1 MRATSSVI
9 VGRDAEIEL
18 LDEALESARRGAGRA
33 VFLVGEAGIGKSRLA
48 GECALRAYDRDM
60 PVLRGRA
67 TSTGLVVPFRP
78 LVEALSSRFRAAGA
92 PDDPELDPYRPAL
105 AGLVPEW
112 RAAATAP
119 GYAISLVELAE
130 ALLRLLAVLG
140 RERGCVILLE
150 DLHDSDTETI
160 AVVEYV
166 ADNVAD
172 LPVLLVGTLR
182 PDPGP
187 ALDLALAAELRNTA
201 SVAELGPLDETAVRN
216 MVDACLDAAPGE
228 VPPAAHRHLSQRAG
242 GNPYL
247 VEVLLADLLD
257 MGRLSRA
264 DDGWLL
270 ADHGEAT
277 VPTGAVRSWA
287 RRLARLDEPV
297 RELLLIAAT
306 LGGRFS
312 VGALRVVTGLDD
324 RALFAHL
331 RSASEAGIIAPDGA
345 AHDHYTFR
353 HVLTADALRASLPPA
368 EQAALARRAAQAI
381 EESAVPPLSCD
392 RPGELSGEQRQLV
405 ATLRLAAGDKVAAS
419 RQFAQVGRQMLD
431 AGASGSAAVLLERAR
446 GLAADGERD
455 EVTVQLAI
463 AQAES
468 GRTDV
473 ASALLD
479 DLAPVPVGSPAA
491 EERAQAHTQV
501 AWVATMA
508 ERQQEARRRIRAA
521 RALLGAEPRPEQEA
535 ALVVVEGHL
544 ALLPEQDGQ
553 EGVGSGPRPA
563 DRDGEGDP
571 GSPAGRGGE
580 GDGRGSAGRGGRE
593 RLKEAERSARSAAL
607 TAEQRGRPV
616 VACQAWQL
624 LALLSR
630 QRGFD
635 EADACL
641 VRMLEVAEKHRL
653 AVSRAE
659 ALVRLGTNAFMRT
672 GEATQL
678 ETARAAAHE
687 LGSLTV
693 LQTVDGLLAM
703 QSVLAGRWDRAREIV
718 DRSVEASARLQNLSA
733 HRYLLLVDATLA
745 AHQGRGRE
753 QERALVRFRRAGGEE
768 SMLVPLQRGLCQA
781 VGALMAEDRRRAAA
795 ELDAALAWEREHPSF
810 FYLSGRYGL
819 RPLLRILD
827 GDRTGGKAGGDGEA
841 GGGGGTRGGGGAHG
855 GGGGGREA
863 YREALASP
871 GGQLAWNRMFLG
883 MADAVLRG
891 RDGDSDGARR
901 AVEEAGRAAT
911 VFPQAWHL
919 ALRLVAEAAL
929 ADSWG
934 EPVAWLR
941 TAEEYFHE
949 AGVQPV
955 AGACRALLR
964 QAGVSVPQRRG
975 GRERI
980 PAELRTAGVT
990 PREYEVFV
998 LLMERP
1004 GNLQIAQRLCISPRT
1019 VEKHMASL
1027 MAKTGCVDRSALC
1040 ALSAERAEDGGP
1052 AGPAGLAG
1060 PAGIASRRPSA

>member
-9 VGRDAEIEL
+9 VGRKAEIGL
-18 LDEALESARRGAGRA
+18 LGDALGSVRRGAGRA

-48 GECALRAYDRDM
+48 GECALRAYDLDM

-78 LVEALSSRFRAAGA
+78 LIEALSSRFRAAGA
-92 PDDPELDPYRPAL
+92 PDDPELLPYRPAL
-105 AGLVPEW
+105 AALIPEW
-112 RAAATAP
+112 RSGAVAP
-119 GYAISLVELAE
+119 GYAISLVEMAE

-140 RERGCVILLE
+140 RERGCAVLLE

-201 SVAELGPLDETAVRN
+201 ELRELGPLDDAAVRD
-216 MVDACLDAAPGE
+216 MVDACLDAGPGQ
-228 VPPAAHRHLSQRAG
+228 VPPAAYRTLAERAG

-247 VEVLLADLLD
+247 LEVLLADLLD
-257 MGRLSRA
+257 TGRLSRT
-264 DDGWLL
+264 DGRWQL
-270 ADHGEAT
+270 ADQGEAT

-287 RRLARLDEPV
+287 RRLDRLDEPV
-297 RELLLIAAT
+297 RDLLLIAAT

-312 VGALRVVTGLDD
+312 VGVLRAVTGLDD

-345 AHDHYTFR
+345 AHDDYTFR

-368 EQAALARRAAQAI
+368 EQAALARRAASAI
-381 EESAVPPLSCD
+381 EESVGP
-392 RPGELSGEQRQLV
+392 LSGEERQLV
-405 ATLRLAAGDKVAAS
+405 ATLWLAAGDKATAS

-446 GLAADGERD
+446 GLAADEERD
-455 EVTVQLAI
+455 EVAVQLAV

-468 GRTDV
+468 GRLDE

-479 DLAPVPVGSPAA
+479 DLPPVVAGSPLA
-491 EERAQAHTQV
+491 EDRAQAHTQV
-501 AWVATMA
+501 AWVAAMA
-508 ERQQEARRRIRAA
+508 ERQEEARRRIRAA
-521 RALLGAEPRPEQEA
+521 RVLFGGSPHPEQEA

-544 ALLPEQDGQ
+544 ALLPERG
-553 EGVGSGPRPA
+553 GR
-563 DRDGEGDP
+563 GDEE
-571 GSPAGRGGE
+571 GGE
-580 GDGRGSAGRGGRE
+580 GRSGRE
-593 RLKEAERSARSAAL
+593 RLELAERSARRAAL

-616 VACQAWQL
+616 VACRAWQL

-630 QRGFD
+630 ERGFD

-653 AVSRAE
+653 TVCRAE

-687 LGSLTV
+687 LGSLAL
-693 LQTVDGLLAM
+693 LQTVDGSLAM
-703 QSVLAGRWDRAREIV
+703 QSVLAGRWDRAGEIV
-718 DRSVEASARLQNLSA
+718 ERSVEASARLQNLSA
-733 HRYLLLVDATLA
+733 HRYLLLVDAMLA
-745 AHQGRGRE
+745 AHQGRARE
-753 QERALVRFRRAGGEE
+753 QDRALARFRRAGGEE

-781 VGALMAEDRRRAAA
+781 VGALMAEDRKRAQA
-795 ELDAALAWEREHPSF
+795 ELDAAVAWEREHPSF

-827 GDRTGGKAGGDGEA
+827 GDRDDAGAD
-841 GGGGGTRGGGGAHG
+841 
-855 GGGGGREA
+855 GGREA
-863 YREALASP
+863 LQEALASP

-891 RDGDSDGARR
+891 RDGDPDGARR
-901 AVEEAGRAAT
+901 AVEEAGRAAP

-929 ADSWG
+929 DDSWG

-949 AGVQPV
+949 AGVPPV
-955 AGACRALLR
+955 AGACRAVLR
-964 QAGVSVPQRRG
+964 RAGISVRQRRG

-990 PREYEVFV
+990 PREYEVFA
-998 LLMERP
+998 LLGERP
-1004 GNLQIAQRLCISPRT
+1004 GNQQIAQRLCISPRT

-1027 MAKTGCVDRSALC
+1027 MTKTGCVDRSALC
-1040 ALSAERAEDGGP
+1040 ALSAERADEQGP
-1052 AGPAGLAG
+1052 PGAGARGWQA
-1060 PAGIASRRPSA
+1060 

>member
-1 MRATSSVI
+1 MRAMSSVI
-9 VGRDAEIEL
+9 VGRDAEL
-18 LDEALESARRGAGRA
+18 GVLDEALESVRRGAGRA

-92 PDDPELDPYRPAL
+92 PNDPELDPYRPAL

-112 RAAATAP
+112 RAGTVAP

-201 SVAELGPLDETAVRN
+201 SVRELGPLGEAAVRD
-216 MVDACLDAAPGE
+216 MVDACLNAGPGE
-228 VPPAAHRHLSQRAG
+228 VPPAAHRHLTRRAG

-257 MGRLSRA
+257 TGRLSSA
-264 DDGWLL
+264 DGGWQL
-270 ADHGEAT
+270 ADHGEAS

-287 RRLARLDEPV
+287 RRLDRLDEPV
-297 RELLLIAAT
+297 RELLLLAAT

-312 VGALRVVTGLDD
+312 VGALRAVTGLDD

-368 EQAALARRAAQAI
+368 EQAALARRAAAAI
-381 EESAVPPLSCD
+381 EAAY
-392 RPGELSGEQRQLV
+392 GELSGEQRQLV
-405 ATLRLAAGDKVAAS
+405 ATLRLAAGDKVTAS

-446 GLAADGERD
+446 GLAADEERD
-455 EVTVQLAI
+455 EVTVRLAI
-463 AQAES
+463 ARAES
-468 GRTDV
+468 GRLD
-473 ASALLD
+473 AAAELLD
-479 DLAPVPVGSPAA
+479 DLPPAPAGTPAA
-491 EERAQAHTQV
+491 EDRAEAHTQV

-508 ERQQEARRRIRAA
+508 EQREEARRRIRAA
-521 RALLGAEPRPEQEA
+521 RALLGVAPRPEQEA

-544 ALLPEQDGQ
+544 ALLPEQ
-553 EGVGSGPRPA
+553 
-563 DRDGEGDP
+563 GD
-571 GSPAGRGGE
+571 
-580 GDGRGSAGRGGRE
+580 GDGRQ
-593 RLKEAERSARSAAL
+593 RLKEAERSARRAAL
-607 TAEQRGRPV
+607 TAEERGRPV

-630 QRGFD
+630 ERGFD

-641 VRMLEVAEKHRL
+641 ARMLAVAEKHRL

-687 LGSLTV
+687 LGSLAL

-703 QSVLAGRWDRAREIV
+703 QSVLGGRWDRAREIV
-718 DRSVEASARLQNLSA
+718 ERSVEASARLQNLSA

-745 AHQGRGRE
+745 AHQGRARE
-753 QERALVRFRRAGGEE
+753 QERALARFRRAGGEE

-781 VGALMAEDRRRAAA
+781 VGALMAEDRVRAAA
-795 ELDAALAWEREHPSF
+795 ELDAALAWERRHPSF

-827 GDRTGGKAGGDGEA
+827 KGPAD
-841 GGGGGTRGGGGAHG
+841 H
-855 GGGGGREA
+855 GREA
-863 YREALASP
+863 YQEALASP

-891 RDGDSDGARR
+891 RAGDADGARR
-901 AVEEAGRAAT
+901 AVAQAGRAAA

-919 ALRLVAEAAL
+919 ALRLIAEAAL
-929 ADSWG
+929 DDSWG
-934 EPVAWLR
+934 EPVLWLR

-964 QAGVSVPQRRG
+964 KAGVSVPQRRG

-980 PAELRTAGVT
+980 PAELRAAGVT

-998 LLMERP
+998 LLAERP
-1004 GNLQIAQRLCISPRT
+1004 GNQQIARRLSISPRT

-1027 MAKTGCVDRSALC
+1027 MAKTGSADRAALC
-1040 ALSAERAEDGGP
+1040 ALSAERAQE
-1052 AGPAGLAG
+1052 
-1060 PAGIASRRPSA
+1060 

>member
-9 VGRDAEIEL
+9 VGRDAEIRL
-18 LDEALESARRGAGRA
+18 LDEALQSVGRGAGRA

-92 PDDPELDPYRPAL
+92 PDDPELQPYRPAL

-112 RAAATAP
+112 RVGTVAP

-140 RERGCVILLE
+140 RERGCAILLE

-160 AVVEYV
+160 AVVEYIV
-166 ADNVAD
+166 DNVAD

-201 SVAELGPLDETAVRN
+201 SLRELGPLDEAALRD
-216 MVDACLDAAPGE
+216 MAAACLDAGPGE
-228 VPPAAHRHLSQRAG
+228 VPPAAHRHLSQWAG

-257 MGRLSRA
+257 TGRLSRA
-264 DDGWLL
+264 DGGWQL
-270 ADHGEAT
+270 AEHGEAT

-287 RRLARLDEPV
+287 RRLDRLDEPV
-297 RELLLIAAT
+297 RELLLVAAT

-331 RSASEAGIIAPDGA
+331 RSASEVGIIAPDGA

-368 EQAALARRAAQAI
+368 EQAALARRAASAI
-381 EESAVPPLSCD
+381 EESA
-392 RPGELSGEQRQLV
+392 GELSGDQRQLV
-405 ATLRLAAGDKVAAS
+405 AALRLAAGDKAAAS

-446 GLAADGERD
+446 GLATDEERD

-468 GRTDV
+468 GRLHE
-473 ASALLD
+473 AAALLD
-479 DLAPVPVGSPAA
+479 DLPPAPAGSRAA

-508 ERQQEARRRIRAA
+508 EQQEEARRRIRAA
-521 RALLGAEPRPEQEA
+521 RALLGVAPRPEQEA

-544 ALLPEQDGQ
+544 ALLPEQDGRA
-553 EGVGSGPRPA
+553 EGRGP
-563 DRDGEGDP
+563 G
-571 GSPAGRGGE
+571 GRGGE
-580 GDGRGSAGRGGRE
+580 DGRG
-593 RLKEAERSARSAAL
+593 RLEEAERSARRAAL

-624 LALLSR
+624 LAMLSR

-641 VRMLEVAEKHRL
+641 ERMLAVAEEHRL
-653 AVSRAE
+653 AVYRAE

-672 GEATQL
+672 GEATRL
-678 ETARAAAHE
+678 ETARTAAHE
-687 LGSLTV
+687 LGSLAL
-693 LQTVDGLLAM
+693 LQAVDGLLAM
-703 QSVLAGRWDRAREIV
+703 QSVLGGRWDRARGIV
-718 DRSVEASARLQNLSA
+718 ERSVEASARLQNLST

-745 AHQGRGRE
+745 AHQGRARE

-781 VGALMAEDRRRAAA
+781 VGALMGEDRERAKT

-819 RPLLRILD
+819 GPLLRILD
-827 GDRTGGKAGGDGEA
+827 GEDA
-841 GGGGGTRGGGGAHG
+841 
-855 GGGGGREA
+855 GREA

-883 MADAVLRG
+883 LADAVLRG
-891 RDGDSDGARR
+891 RDGDSAGAQR
-901 AVEEAGRAAT
+901 AVEQAGRAAT
-911 VFPQAWHL
+911 VFPQVWHL
-919 ALRLVAEAAL
+919 ALRLTAEAAL

-949 AGVQPV
+949 AGVPPV
-955 AGACRALLR
+955 AGACRAVLR

-980 PAELRTAGVT
+980 PAGLRTAGVT

-998 LLMERP
+998 LLAERP
-1004 GNLQIAQRLCISPRT
+1004 GNQQIAQSLCISPRT

-1027 MAKTGCVDRSALC
+1027 MLKTGSADRSALC
-1040 ALSAERAEDGGP
+1040 ALSAESADG
-1052 AGPAGLAG
+1052 
-1060 PAGIASRRPSA
+1060 

>member
-9 VGRDAEIEL
+9 VGRDAEIRV
-18 LDEALESARRGAGRA
+18 LDEALESVGRGAGRA

-48 GECALRAYDRDM
+48 GESALRAYDRDM

-78 LVEALSSRFRAAGA
+78 LAEALSSRFRAAGA
-92 PDDPELDPYRPAL
+92 PDDPELQPYRPAL

-112 RAAATAP
+112 RSAAAAP

-160 AVVEYV
+160 AVVEYLV
-166 ADNVAD
+166 DNVAE
-172 LPVLLVGTLR
+172 LPVLLVATLR

-187 ALDLALAAELRNTA
+187 ALDLALAAELRNT
-201 SVAELGPLDETAVRN
+201 VALRELGPLDGAAVRD
-216 MVDACLDAAPGE
+216 MAAACLDAAPGE
-228 VPPAAHRHLSQRAG
+228 VPPAAHRHLAQWAG

-257 MGRLSRA
+257 TGRLSR
-264 DDGWLL
+264 DGDGWRF
-270 ADHGEAT
+270 AEQGGAT
-277 VPTGAVRSWA
+277 VPAGAVRSWA
-287 RRLARLDEPV
+287 RRLDRLDEPV
-297 RELLLIAAT
+297 RELLLVAAT

-312 VGALRVVTGLDD
+312 VGALRAVTGLDD

-331 RSASEAGIIAPDGA
+331 RSASEVGIIAPDGA
-345 AHDHYTFR
+345 AHDHYAFR
-353 HVLTADALRASLPPA
+353 HALTADALRASLPPA
-368 EQAALARRAAQAI
+368 EQAALARRAASAI
-381 EESAVPPLSCD
+381 EDSVDGLD
-392 RPGELSGEQRQLV
+392 GDQRQLI
-405 ATLRLAAGDKVAAS
+405 ATLRLAAGDREAAS

-446 GLAADGERD
+446 GLASDGERH

-468 GRTDV
+468 GRLDE
-473 ASALLD
+473 AAALLD
-479 DLAPVPVGSPAA
+479 DLPPVPAGSLAA
-491 EERAQAHTQV
+491 ELRAQAHTQV

-508 ERQQEARRRIRAA
+508 EQKEEARRRIRAA
-521 RALLGAEPRPEQEA
+521 RALLGADPRPEQEA
-535 ALVVVEGHL
+535 ALAVVEGHL
-544 ALLPEQDGQ
+544 ALLPQ
-553 EGVGSGPRPA
+553 
-563 DRDGEGDP
+563 RDGP
-571 GSPAGRGGE
+571 GGK
-580 GDGRGSAGRGGRE
+580 DGRE
-593 RLKEAERSARSAAL
+593 RLEEAERSARRAAL

-624 LALLSR
+624 LAMLSR
-630 QRGFD
+630 ERGFD

-641 VRMLEVAEKHRL
+641 ERMLAVAEEHRL
-653 AVSRAE
+653 AVYRAE

-672 GEATQL
+672 GEATRL
-678 ETARAAAHE
+678 ETARTAARE
-687 LGSLTV
+687 LGSLAL
-693 LQTVDGLLAM
+693 LQAVDGFLAM
-703 QSVLAGRWDRAREIV
+703 QGVLGGRWDQAREITE
-718 DRSVEASARLQNLSA
+718 RSVQASARLQNLST

-745 AHQGRGRE
+745 AHQGRARD
-753 QERALVRFRRAGGEE
+753 QDRALLRFRRAGGED

-781 VGALMAEDRRRAAA
+781 VGALMGEDRGRAKA
-795 ELDAALAWEREHPSF
+795 EIEAALAWEREHPSF

-819 RPLLRILD
+819 GPLLRVLD
-827 GDRTGGKAGGDGEA
+827 GEDT
-841 GGGGGTRGGGGAHG
+841 
-855 GGGGGREA
+855 GREA
-863 YREALASP
+863 HREALASP
-871 GGQLAWNRMFLG
+871 GGQLAWNRMFLDL
-883 MADAVLRG
+883 ADAVLRG
-891 RDGDSDGARR
+891 RDGDPEGARR
-901 AVEEAGRAAT
+901 AVERAGRAAA

-919 ALRLVAEAAL
+919 ALRLTAEAAL

-941 TAEEYFHE
+941 TAEEYFHD
-949 AGVQPV
+949 AGVPPV
-955 AGACRALLR
+955 AGACRALMR

-980 PAELRTAGVT
+980 PAGLRTAGVT

-998 LLMERP
+998 LLAERP
-1004 GNLQIAQRLCISPRT
+1004 GNQQIAQNLCISPRT

-1027 MAKTGCVDRSALC
+1027 MAKTGSPDRSALC
-1040 ALSAERAEDGGP
+1040 ALSAE
-1052 AGPAGLAG
+1052 
-1060 PAGIASRRPSA
+1060 SADAP

>member
-9 VGRDAEIEL
+9 VGREAEIGL
-18 LDEALESARRGAGRA
+18 MDEALESVRRGAGRA

-48 GECALRAYDRDM
+48 GECALRAYDLDM

-78 LVEALSSRFRAAGA
+78 LIEALSSRFRAVGA
-92 PDDPELDPYRPAL
+92 PDDPELVPYRPAL

-112 RAAATAP
+112 RAGAVAP

-140 RERGCVILLE
+140 REQGCVILLE

-166 ADNVAD
+166 VDNVAD
-172 LPVLLVGTLR
+172 LPVMLVGTLR

-201 SVAELGPLDETAVRN
+201 SLRELRPLGEAAVRD
-216 MVDACLDAAPGE
+216 MVDACLDAGQGE
-228 VPPAAHRHLSQRAG
+228 VPPGVHRQLSQRAG

-257 MGRLSRA
+257 TKRLSRA
-264 DDGWLL
+264 DGGWQL
-270 ADHGEAT
+270 ADCGEAT

-287 RRLARLDEPV
+287 RRLDRLDEPV
-297 RELLLIAAT
+297 RELVLIAAT

-312 VGALRVVTGLDD
+312 VGALRAVTGLDD

-331 RSASEAGIIAPDGA
+331 RAASEAGIIAPDGA

-368 EQAALARRAAQAI
+368 EQAALARRAASAI
-381 EESAVPPLSCD
+381 EESVGL
-392 RPGELSGEQRQLV
+392 LSGEERQLV
-405 ATLRLAAGDKVAAS
+405 ATLRLAAGDKAVAS

-446 GLAADGERD
+446 GLAADEERD

-468 GRTDV
+468 GRIDA
-473 ASALLD
+473 ASALLE
-479 DLAPVPVGSPAA
+479 DLPPVAAGSRTA

-508 ERQQEARRRIRAA
+508 EQQEEARRRIRAA
-521 RALLGAEPRPEQEA
+521 RALFGGAPRPEQEA
-535 ALVVVEGHL
+535 ALVVIEGHL
-544 ALLPEQDGQ
+544 ALLPEQDG
-553 EGVGSGPRPA
+553 R
-563 DRDGEGDP
+563 GEGTGGP
-571 GSPAGRGGE
+571 GGQ
-580 GDGRGSAGRGGRE
+580 DGRE
-593 RLKEAERSARSAAL
+593 RLKEAERSARRAAL

-630 QRGFD
+630 ERGFD

-641 VRMLEVAEKHRL
+641 VRMLAVAEKHRL
-653 AVSRAE
+653 AGCRAE

-678 ETARAAAHE
+678 ETARVAAHE
-687 LGSLTV
+687 LGSLV
-693 LQTVDGLLAM
+693 LLQTVDGMLAM
-703 QSVLAGRWDRAREIV
+703 QSVLAGRWDRARGIV
-718 DRSVEASARLQNLSA
+718 EQSVEASARLQNLSA
-733 HRYLLLVDATLA
+733 HRYLLLVDAVLA
-745 AHQGRGRE
+745 AHQGRARE
-753 QERALVRFRRAGGEE
+753 QERALARFRRAGGEE

-781 VGALMAEDRRRAAA
+781 VGALMGEDRARATAA
-795 ELDAALAWEREHPSF
+795 LDAALVWEREHPSF

-827 GDRTGGKAGGDGEA
+827 GDEDG
-841 GGGGGTRGGGGAHG
+841 H
-855 GGGGGREA
+855 EA

-891 RDGDSDGARR
+891 RDGDADGARR
-901 AVEEAGRAAT
+901 AVEEAGRAAV
-911 VFPQAWHL
+911 VFPQVWHL
-919 ALRLVAEAAL
+919 ALRMTAEAAL
-929 ADSWG
+929 RDSWG

-964 QAGVSVPQRRG
+964 QAGVSVRQRRG

-980 PAELRTAGVT
+980 PAELRSAGVT

-998 LLMERP
+998 LLAERP
-1004 GNLQIAQRLCISPRT
+1004 GNQQIAQHLCISPRT

-1027 MAKTGCVDRSALC
+1027 MTKTGCVARSALC
-1040 ALSAERAEDGGP
+1040 ALSAEKAEDREGAGASQVSP
-1052 AGPAGLAG
+1052 A
-1060 PAGIASRRPSA
+1060 

>member
-9 VGRDAEIEL
+9 VGRDAEL
-18 LDEALESARRGAGRA
+18 RMLDAALESAGRGAGHA

-48 GECALRAYDRDM
+48 GESALRAYGRDM

-92 PDDPELDPYRPAL
+92 PEDPELQPYRPAL

-112 RAAATAP
+112 RAEAMAP

-160 AVVEYV
+160 AVVEYIV
-166 ADNVAD
+166 DNVAE
-172 LPVLLVGTLR
+172 LPVLLIGTLR

-201 SVAELGPLDETAVRN
+201 SVRELGPLDESAVRD
-216 MVDACLDAAPGE
+216 MAAACLDAGPAE
-228 VPPAAHRHLSQRAG
+228 VPPGAHRHLTQWAG

-257 MGRLSRA
+257 TGRLSRQ
-264 DDGWLL
+264 DGGWQL
-270 ADHGEAT
+270 AEQGGAT

-287 RRLARLDEPV
+287 RRLDRLDEPV
-297 RELLLIAAT
+297 RELLLVAAT

-312 VGALRVVTGLDD
+312 VGALRAVTGLDD

-331 RSASEAGIIAPDGA
+331 RSASEVGIIAPDGA
-345 AHDHYTFR
+345 AHDHYAFR
-353 HVLTADALRASLPPA
+353 HALTADALRASLPPA
-368 EQAALARRAAQAI
+368 EQAALARRAATAI
-381 EESAVPPLSCD
+381 EGCGA
-392 RPGELSGEQRQLV
+392 ELSGDQRQLI
-405 ATLRLAAGDKVAAS
+405 ATLRLAAGDTVAAA
-419 RQFAQVGRQMLD
+419 REFAQVGRQMLD

-446 GLAADGERD
+446 GLAADEERD

-468 GRTDV
+468 GRLDE
-473 ASALLD
+473 AAALLD
-479 DLAPVPVGSPAA
+479 DLPPTPAGSRAA

-508 ERQQEARRRIRAA
+508 EQQDEARRRIRAA
-521 RALLGAEPRPEQEA
+521 RTLLGSTPRPEQEA
-535 ALVVVEGHL
+535 ALAVVEGHL
-544 ALLPEQDGQ
+544 ALLPEQDG
-553 EGVGSGPRPA
+553 GSG
-563 DRDGEGDP
+563 GP
-571 GSPAGRGGE
+571 GPVGLAGP
-580 GDGRGSAGRGGRE
+580 DGRE
-593 RLKEAERSARSAAL
+593 RLAEAERSARGAAL

-616 VACQAWQL
+616 VAAQAWQL
-624 LALLSR
+624 LAMLSR
-630 QRGFD
+630 ERGFD
-635 EADACL
+635 AADSCL
-641 VRMLEVAEKHRL
+641 ERMLAVAEEHRL
-653 AVSRAE
+653 ALYRAE

-672 GEATQL
+672 GEATRL
-678 ETARAAAHE
+678 ETARAAAQE
-687 LGSLTV
+687 LGSLAL
-693 LQTVDGLLAM
+693 LQSVDGLLAM
-703 QSVLAGRWDRAREIV
+703 QSVLAGRWDRARDITE
-718 DRSVEASARLQNLSA
+718 RLVEASARLQNLST

-745 AHQGRGRE
+745 AHQGRTRE
-753 QERALVRFRRAGGEE
+753 QERALSRFRRAGGEE

-781 VGALMAEDRRRAAA
+781 VGALMGEDRERAKA
-795 ELDAALAWEREHPSF
+795 ELEVALAWEREHPSF

-819 RPLLRILD
+819 GPLLRVLD
-827 GDRTGGKAGGDGEA
+827 GEEA
-841 GGGGGTRGGGGAHG
+841 GRQ
-855 GGGGGREA
+855 A
-863 YREALASP
+863 YREALDSP
-871 GGQLAWNRMFLG
+871 GGQLAWNQMFLG
-883 MADAVLRG
+883 LADAVLRG
-891 RDGDSDGARR
+891 RDGDPEGARR
-901 AVEEAGRAAT
+901 AVERAGRAAT

-919 ALRLVAEAAL
+919 ALRLTAEAAL

-934 EPVAWLR
+934 EPVGWLR

-949 AGVQPV
+949 AGVPPV

-964 QAGVSVPQRRG
+964 QAGAGVPQRRG

-980 PAELRTAGVT
+980 PADLRTAGVT

-998 LLMERP
+998 LLAERP
-1004 GNLQIAQRLCISPRT
+1004 GNQQIAQTLCISPRT

-1027 MAKTGCVDRSALC
+1027 MTKTGAADRSALC
-1040 ALSAERAEDGGP
+1040 ALSAERAQG
-1052 AGPAGLAG
+1052 
-1060 PAGIASRRPSA
+1060 

>member
-9 VGRDAEIEL
+9 VGREAEIGL
-18 LDEALESARRGAGRA
+18 LDDALEGVGRGAGRA

-48 GECALRAYDRDM
+48 GECAFRAYDRDM

-78 LVEALSSRFRAAGA
+78 LIEALSSRFRAAGA
-92 PDDPELDPYRPAL
+92 PNDPELVPYRPAL

-112 RAAATAP
+112 RAGAVAP
-119 GYAISLVELAE
+119 GYAISLVEMAE

-166 ADNVAD
+166 VDNVAD

-201 SVAELGPLDETAVRN
+201 SLRELGPLGTAAVRD
-216 MVDACLDAAPGE
+216 MVDACLDAGPGE
-228 VPPAAHRHLSQRAG
+228 VPTTAHRHLAQRAG

-257 MGRLSRA
+257 TGRLSRT
-264 DDGWLL
+264 DGWWQLT
-270 ADHGEAT
+270 DQGEAT

-287 RRLARLDEPV
+287 RRLGRLDEPV
-297 RELLLIAAT
+297 RDLLLIAAT

-312 VGALRVVTGLDD
+312 VGALRAVTGLDD

-345 AHDHYTFR
+345 AHDDYTFR

-368 EQAALARRAAQAI
+368 EQAALARRAASAI
-381 EESAVPPLSCD
+381 EESAGV
-392 RPGELSGEQRQLV
+392 LSGEERQLV
-405 ATLRLAAGDKVAAS
+405 ATLWLAAGDKATAS

-446 GLAADGERD
+446 GLAADEERD
-455 EVTVQLAI
+455 AITVRLAV
-463 AQAES
+463 AEAES
-468 GRTDV
+468 GRLDT

-479 DLAPVPVGSPAA
+479 DLPPAPAGSRTA

-508 ERQQEARRRIRAA
+508 EQQEEARRRIRAA
-521 RALLGAEPRPEQEA
+521 RALFGGAPSPEQEA

-544 ALLPEQDGQ
+544 ALLPHRDGTDGQ
-553 EGVGSGPRPA
+553 ERHDGGDRRDDRGRRDDWGGRDDRRVGE
-563 DRDGEGDP
+563 DR
-571 GSPAGRGGE
+571 
-580 GDGRGSAGRGGRE
+580 RE
-593 RLKEAERSARSAAL
+593 RLREAERSARRAAL
-607 TAEQRGRPV
+607 TAEQGDRPE
-616 VACQAWQL
+616 VACRAWQL

-630 QRGFD
+630 ERGFD

-687 LGSLTV
+687 LGSLAL

-703 QSVLAGRWDRAREIV
+703 QSVLAGRWERAREIGE
-718 DRSVEASARLQNLSA
+718 RSVEASARLQNLSA
-733 HRYLLLVDATLA
+733 HRYLLLVDAMLA
-745 AHQGRGRE
+745 AHQGRGRD
-753 QERALVRFRRAGGEE
+753 QDRALVRFRRAGGEE

-781 VGALMAEDRRRAAA
+781 FGALMAEDRVRARA
-795 ELDAALAWEREHPSF
+795 ELDAVAAWEEEHPSF

-827 GDRTGGKAGGDGEA
+827 GDGDGDREGGRGGD
-841 GGGGGTRGGGGAHG
+841 
-855 GGGGGREA
+855 GGREA
-863 YREALASP
+863 YQEALASP

-891 RDGDSDGARR
+891 RNGDPDGARR

-919 ALRLVAEAAL
+919 ALRLTAEAAL

-934 EPVAWLR
+934 EPAAWLR

-949 AGVQPV
+949 AGVPPV
-955 AGACRALLR
+955 AGACRAVLR
-964 QAGVSVPQRRG
+964 QAGISVPQRRG

-990 PREYEVFV
+990 PREYEVFA
-998 LLMERP
+998 LLGERP
-1004 GNLQIAQRLCISPRT
+1004 GNQQIAQRLCISPRT

-1027 MAKTGCVDRSALC
+1027 MTKTGCADRSALC
-1040 ALSAERAEDGGP
+1040 ALSAERAEEQ
-1052 AGPAGLAG
+1052 GLTAAAL
-1060 PAGIASRRPSA
+1060 PVRPRT

>member
-1 MRATSSVI
+1 MRATSSVT
-9 VGRDAEIEL
+9 VGRAAEIRL
-18 LDEALESARRGAGRA
+18 LDEALEGAGTGAGRA

-48 GECALRAYDRDM
+48 GESALRAYDRDM

-92 PDDPELDPYRPAL
+92 PDDPELLPYRPAL

-112 RAAATAP
+112 RAGAAAP

-140 RERGCVILLE
+140 RERGCLILLE

-160 AVVEYV
+160 AVVEYLV
-166 ADNVAD
+166 DNLAE

-187 ALDLALAAELRNTA
+187 ARELALAAELRHTA
-201 SVAELGPLDETAVRN
+201 LLRELGPLDESAVRD
-216 MVDACLDAAPGE
+216 MAAACLDAGPGE
-228 VPPAAHRHLSQRAG
+228 VPPAAHRHLAQWAG

-257 MGRLSRA
+257 TGRLSRT
-264 DDGWLL
+264 DDGWRL
-270 ADHGEAT
+270 AEHGGAP
-277 VPTGAVRSWA
+277 VPAGAVRSWA
-287 RRLARLDEPV
+287 RRLDRLDEPV
-297 RELLLIAAT
+297 RELLLVAAT

-312 VGALRVVTGLDD
+312 VGALRAVTGLDD

-331 RSASEAGIIAPDGA
+331 RSAFEAGIIAPDGA
-345 AHDHYTFR
+345 AHDHYAFR
-353 HVLTADALRASLPPA
+353 HALTADALRASLPPA
-368 EQAALARRAAQAI
+368 EQAALARRAAAAI
-381 EESAVPPLSCD
+381 EESA
-392 RPGELSGEQRQLV
+392 GELCGDQRQLV

-446 GLAADGERD
+446 GLASDEERD

-468 GRTDV
+468 GRLDE
-473 ASALLD
+473 AAALLD
-479 DLAPVPVGSPAA
+479 DLPPAPAGSRAA

-508 ERQQEARRRIRAA
+508 EQQEEARRRIRAA
-521 RALLGAEPRPEQEA
+521 RTLLGAAPRPEQEA
-535 ALVVVEGHL
+535 ALAVVEGHL
-544 ALLPEQDGQ
+544 ALLPEQDGA
-553 EGVGSGPRPA
+553 GRG
-563 DRDGEGDP
+563 
-571 GSPAGRGGE
+571 PAGREGE
-580 GDGRGSAGRGGRE
+580 DGRGRRE
-593 RLKEAERSARSAAL
+593 EAERSARSAAL

-624 LALLSR
+624 LAMLSR
-630 QRGFD
+630 ERGFD

-641 VRMLEVAEKHRL
+641 ERMLAVAEEHRL
-653 AVSRAE
+653 ALYRAE

-672 GEATQL
+672 GGATRL
-678 ETARAAAHE
+678 ETARTAAHE
-687 LGSLTV
+687 LGSLAL

-718 DRSVEASARLQNLSA
+718 ERSVEASARLQNLST

-745 AHQGRGRE
+745 AHQGRARD
-753 QERALVRFRRAGGEE
+753 QDRALVRFRRAGGEE

-781 VGALMAEDRRRAAA
+781 VGALMGEDRQRAKA

-819 RPLLRILD
+819 GPLLRILD
-827 GDRTGGKAGGDGEA
+827 GEDA
-841 GGGGGTRGGGGAHG
+841 
-855 GGGGGREA
+855 GREA
-863 YREALASP
+863 YREALDSP
-871 GGQLAWNRMFLG
+871 GGQLAWNRMFLSL
-883 MADAVLRG
+883 ADAVLRG
-891 RDGDSDGARR
+891 RDGDPDGALR
-901 AVEEAGRAAT
+901 AVERAGRAAT

-919 ALRLVAEAAL
+919 ALRLTAEAAL

-949 AGVQPV
+949 AGVTPV
-955 AGACRALLR
+955 AGACRAVLR

-980 PAELRTAGVT
+980 PAGLRTAGVT

-998 LLMERP
+998 LLAQRP
-1004 GNLQIAQRLCISPRT
+1004 GNQQIAQSLCISPRT

-1027 MAKTGCVDRSALC
+1027 MVKTGSADRAALC
-1040 ALSAERAEDGGP
+1040 ALSAECAQE
-1052 AGPAGLAG
+1052 
-1060 PAGIASRRPSA
+1060 

>member
-9 VGRDAEIEL
+9 VGRDAEIRL
-18 LDEALESARRGAGRA
+18 LDQALESVRKGAGRA

-78 LVEALSSRFRAAGA
+78 LAEALSSRFRAAGV
-92 PDDPELDPYRPAL
+92 PDDPELHPYRPAL

-112 RAAATAP
+112 RADTVAP

-166 ADNVAD
+166 VDNVAE

-187 ALDLALAAELRNTA
+187 ALDVALAAELRNTA
-201 SVAELGPLDETAVRN
+201 VPRELGPLDEAAVRD
-216 MVDACLDAAPGE
+216 MAAACLDVGPGE
-228 VPPAAHRHLSQRAG
+228 VPPAAHRHLAQWAC

-247 VEVLLADLLD
+247 VEVLLADLLET
-257 MGRLSRA
+257 GRLSRA
-264 DDGWLL
+264 DGGWQL
-270 ADHGEAT
+270 AEHGETT

-287 RRLARLDEPV
+287 RRLDRLDEPV
-297 RELLLIAAT
+297 RALLLVAAT

-312 VGALRVVTGLDD
+312 VGALRAVTGLDD

-331 RSASEAGIIAPDGA
+331 RSASEVGIIAPDGA

-353 HVLTADALRASLPPA
+353 HVLTADALKASLPPA
-368 EQAALARRAAQAI
+368 EQAALARRAASAI
-381 EESAVPPLSCD
+381 EESAA
-392 RPGELSGEQRQLV
+392 ELGDDQRQLV

-446 GLAADGERD
+446 SLAAEEERD

-468 GRTDV
+468 GRLDE
-473 ASALLD
+473 AAALLD
-479 DLAPVPVGSPAA
+479 DLPPTPAGSRAA

-508 ERQQEARRRIRAA
+508 EQQEEACRRIRAA
-521 RALLGAEPRPEQEA
+521 RALLGAAPRPEQEA
-535 ALVVVEGHL
+535 ALAVVEGHL
-544 ALLPEQDGQ
+544 ALLPE
-553 EGVGSGPRPA
+553 
-563 DRDGEGDP
+563 RDGRGEGHGPVD
-571 GSPAGRGGE
+571 RGGE
-580 GDGRGSAGRGGRE
+580 DRRE
-593 RLKEAERSARSAAL
+593 RLAEAERSARWAAL

-624 LALLSR
+624 LATLSR
-630 QRGFD
+630 ERGFD

-641 VRMLEVAEKHRL
+641 ERMLAVAEEHRL
-653 AVSRAE
+653 AVYRAE

-672 GEATQL
+672 GEATRL
-678 ETARAAAHE
+678 ESARTAAHD
-687 LGSLTV
+687 LGSLAL
-693 LQTVDGLLAM
+693 LQSVDGLLAM
-703 QSVLAGRWDRAREIV
+703 QSVLGGRWDRARGIV
-718 DRSVEASARLQNLSA
+718 ERSVEASARLQNLST

-745 AHQGRGRE
+745 AHQGRFRE

-781 VGALMAEDRRRAAA
+781 VGALMGEDRERAKA

-819 RPLLRILD
+819 GPLLRVLD
-827 GDRTGGKAGGDGEA
+827 GEDAGP
-841 GGGGGTRGGGGAHG
+841 R
-855 GGGGGREA
+855 A
-863 YREALASP
+863 YQEALASP

-891 RDGDSDGARR
+891 RDGDAAGARR
-901 AVEEAGRAAT
+901 AVERAGRAAT

-919 ALRLVAEAAL
+919 ALRLTAEAAL

-934 EPVAWLR
+934 DPVAWLR

-949 AGVQPV
+949 AGVPPV
-955 AGACRALLR
+955 AGACRAALR
-964 QAGVSVPQRRG
+964 QAGLSVPQRRG

-980 PAELRTAGVT
+980 PASLRTAGVT

-998 LLMERP
+998 LLAQRP
-1004 GNLQIAQRLCISPRT
+1004 GNQQIAQSLCISPRT

-1027 MAKTGCVDRSALC
+1027 MAKTGSADRSALC
-1040 ALSAERAEDGGP
+1040 ALSAEHADV
-1052 AGPAGLAG
+1052 
-1060 PAGIASRRPSA
+1060 

>member
-9 VGRDAEIEL
+9 VGRDAEIGL
-18 LDEALESARRGAGRA
+18 LDESLERVGKGAGRA

-92 PDDPELDPYRPAL
+92 PDDPELQPYRPAL

-112 RAAATAP
+112 RAATGAP

-166 ADNVAD
+166 VDNVAE
-172 LPVLLVGTLR
+172 LPILLVGTLR

-201 SVAELGPLDETAVRN
+201 SLRELRPLDEASVRD
-216 MVDACLDAAPGE
+216 MAAACLDAGPGE
-228 VPPAAHRHLSQRAG
+228 VPPAAHRHLSQWAG

-257 MGRLSRA
+257 TGRLSRA
-264 DDGWLL
+264 DGGWQL
-270 ADHGEAT
+270 AEDGEAT

-287 RRLARLDEPV
+287 RRLDRLDEPV
-297 RELLLIAAT
+297 RELLLVAAT

-312 VGALRVVTGLDD
+312 VGALRAVTGLDD
-324 RALFAHL
+324 RALFSHL
-331 RSASEAGIIAPDGA
+331 RSASEVGIIAPDGA

-368 EQAALARRAAQAI
+368 EQAALARRAATAI
-381 EESAVPPLSCD
+381 EESAGD
-392 RPGELSGEQRQLV
+392 LSGDQRQLV

-446 GLAADGERD
+446 GLAADEERD

-468 GRTDV
+468 GRLDE
-473 ASALLD
+473 AAALLD
-479 DLAPVPVGSPAA
+479 DLPPAPAGSRAA
-491 EERAQAHTQV
+491 EERAQAHTQI

-508 ERQQEARRRIRAA
+508 EQQEEARRRIRAA
-521 RALLGAEPRPEQEA
+521 RVLLGGAPRPEQEA
-535 ALVVVEGHL
+535 ALAVVEGHL
-544 ALLPEQDGQ
+544 ALLPEQHG
-553 EGVGSGPRPA
+553 R
-563 DRDGEGDP
+563 GEGRGP
-571 GSPAGRGGE
+571 VGRGGQ
-580 GDGRGSAGRGGRE
+580 DGRE
-593 RLKEAERSARSAAL
+593 RLEEAERSARCAAL

-624 LALLSR
+624 LAMLSR
-630 QRGFD
+630 ERGFD

-641 VRMLEVAEKHRL
+641 ERMLTVAEEHRL
-653 AVSRAE
+653 ALYRAE

-672 GEATQL
+672 GEATRL
-678 ETARAAAHE
+678 ETARTAAHE
-687 LGSLTV
+687 LGSLAL
-693 LQTVDGLLAM
+693 LQAVDGLLAM
-703 QSVLAGRWDRAREIV
+703 QSVLGGRWDRARGIV
-718 DRSVEASARLQNLSA
+718 ERSVEASARLQNLA
-733 HRYLLLVDATLA
+733 THRYLLLVDATLA
-745 AHQGRGRE
+745 AHQGRARD
-753 QERALVRFRRAGGEE
+753 QDRALVRFRRAGGEE

-781 VGALMAEDRRRAAA
+781 VGALMGEDRERART

-819 RPLLRILD
+819 GPLLRILD
-827 GDRTGGKAGGDGEA
+827 GEDA
-841 GGGGGTRGGGGAHG
+841 
-855 GGGGGREA
+855 GREA

-891 RDGDSDGARR
+891 RDGDPEGAQR
-901 AVEEAGRAAT
+901 AVEQAGRAAT

-919 ALRLVAEAAL
+919 ALRLTAEAAL

-949 AGVQPV
+949 AGVPAV
-955 AGACRALLR
+955 AGACRAVLR
-964 QAGVSVPQRRG
+964 QAGAGVPQRRG

-980 PAELRTAGVT
+980 PAGLRTAGVT

-998 LLMERP
+998 LLAERP
-1004 GNLQIAQRLCISPRT
+1004 GNQKIAQRLCISPRT

-1027 MAKTGCVDRSALC
+1027 MIKTGSADRSALC
-1040 ALSAERAEDGGP
+1040 ALSAECADG
-1052 AGPAGLAG
+1052 
-1060 PAGIASRRPSA
+1060 

>member
-9 VGRDAEIEL
+9 VGRDAEVGL
-18 LDEALESARRGAGRA
+18 LDEALDSAGRGAGRA

-78 LVEALSSRFRAAGA
+78 LVEALSSRFRAAGT

-112 RAAATAP
+112 RSGATAP
-119 GYAISLVELAE
+119 GYTISLVELAE

-166 ADNVAD
+166 ADNVAG

-201 SVAELGPLDETAVRN
+201 ELHELVPLDEAAVRD
-216 MVDACLDAAPGE
+216 MVEACLDAGPGE
-228 VPPAAHRHLSQRAG
+228 VPPAAHRHLAQRAG

-257 MGRLSRA
+257 SGRLSRA
-264 DDGWLL
+264 EGGWRI
-270 ADHGEAT
+270 ADQGGAT

-287 RRLARLDEPV
+287 RRLSRLDEPV
-297 RELLLIAAT
+297 RELLLLAAT

-312 VGALRVVTGLDD
+312 VEALRAVTGLDD

-368 EQAALARRAAQAI
+368 EQAALARRAATAI
-381 EESAVPPLSCD
+381 EQSA
-392 RPGELSGEQRQLV
+392 GELSSEQRQLV
-405 ATLRLAAGDKVAAS
+405 ATLRLAAGDKVTAS
-419 RQFAQVGRQMLD
+419 RQFAQVGQELLD

-446 GLAADGERD
+446 GLAADEDRD
-455 EVTVQLAI
+455 AITVQLAI
-463 AQAES
+463 AEAES
-468 GRTDV
+468 GRLDA

-479 DLAPVPVGSPAA
+479 DLPPAPAGSRAA
-491 EERAQAHTQV
+491 QERAQAHTQV

-508 ERQQEARRRIRAA
+508 EQQHEAHRRIRAA
-521 RALLGAEPRPEQEA
+521 RALLGTAPRPEQEA

-544 ALLPEQDGQ
+544 ALLPQ
-553 EGVGSGPRPA
+553 
-563 DRDGEGDP
+563 
-571 GSPAGRGGE
+571 PAGNRG
-580 GDGRGSAGRGGRE
+580 DRE
-593 RLKEAERSARSAAL
+593 RLPDRLEEAERSARAAAL
-607 TAEQRGRPV
+607 TAEERGRPV
-616 VACQAWQL
+616 VACRAWQL

-630 QRGFD
+630 ERGFD

-653 AVSRAE
+653 ASCRAE
-659 ALVRLGTNAFMRT
+659 SLVRLGTNAFMRT

-678 ETARAAAHE
+678 ETARAAAQE
-687 LGSLTV
+687 LGSLAL
-693 LQTVDGLLAM
+693 LQTTDGLLAM
-703 QSVLAGRWDRAREIV
+703 QSVLGARWDRAREIV
-718 DRSVEASARLQNLSA
+718 ERSLEASARLQNLSA

-745 AHQGRGRE
+745 AHQGRARE
-753 QERALVRFRRAGGEE
+753 QDRALARFRRAGGEE

-795 ELDAALAWEREHPSF
+795 ELDAALAWERQHPSF

-819 RPLLRILD
+819 SPLLRALD
-827 GDRTGGKAGGDGEA
+827 GDAGSRD
-841 GGGGGTRGGGGAHG
+841 
-855 GGGGGREA
+855 A
-863 YREALASP
+863 YEEALASP

-883 MADAVLRG
+883 LTDAVLRG
-891 RDGDSDGARR
+891 RAGDPDGAQH
-901 AVEEAGRAAT
+901 AVARAARAAA
-911 VFPQAWHL
+911 VFPQVWHL
-919 ALRLVAEAAL
+919 ALRLTAEGAL

-934 EPVAWLR
+934 EPVTWLR

-949 AGVQPV
+949 AGVPPV
-955 AGACRALLR
+955 AGACRALMR

-980 PAELRTAGVT
+980 PAELRAAGVT

-998 LLMERP
+998 LLAERP
-1004 GNLQIAQRLCISPRT
+1004 GNQQIAQRLCISPRT

-1027 MAKTGCVDRSALC
+1027 MTKTGSADRSALC
-1040 ALSAERAEDGGP
+1040 KLSAELAEDPGRPGAARPMTP
-1052 AGPAGLAG
+1052 A
-1060 PAGIASRRPSA
+1060 

>member
-1 MRATSSVI
+1 MRATSSVT
-9 VGRDAEIEL
+9 VGRDAEIRL
-18 LDEALESARRGAGRA
+18 LDEALKSAKKGAGQA

-48 GECALRAYDRDM
+48 GESALRAYDRDM

-92 PDDPELDPYRPAL
+92 PDDPELQPYRPAL

-112 RAAATAP
+112 RSAAAAP

-160 AVVEYV
+160 AVVEYIV
-166 ADNVAD
+166 DNVAE

-187 ALDLALAAELRNTA
+187 ALDLALAAELRHTA
-201 SVAELGPLDETAVRN
+201 SLRELGPLDEAAVRD
-216 MVDACLDAAPGE
+216 MAAACLDVGPGE
-228 VPPAAHRHLSQRAG
+228 VPPAAHGHLSQWAG

-257 MGRLSRA
+257 TGRLSRA
-264 DDGWLL
+264 DGGWHLEE
-270 ADHGEAT
+270 HGETA

-287 RRLARLDEPV
+287 RRLDRLDEPV
-297 RELLLIAAT
+297 RELLLVAAT

-312 VGALRVVTGLDD
+312 VGVLRVVTGLDD

-331 RSASEAGIIAPDGA
+331 RSASEVGIIAPDGA

-353 HVLTADALRASLPPA
+353 HALTADALRASLPPA
-368 EQAALARRAAQAI
+368 EQAALARRAAAAI
-381 EESAVPPLSCD
+381 EESTV
-392 RPGELSGEQRQLV
+392 ELSGDQRQLV
-405 ATLRLAAGDKVAAS
+405 AALRLAAGDKAAAS

-446 GLAADGERD
+446 GLAVDEERD

-468 GRTDV
+468 GRLDE
-473 ASALLD
+473 AAALLD
-479 DLAPVPVGSPAA
+479 DLPPAPAGSRAA

-508 ERQQEARRRIRAA
+508 EQQDEARRRIRAA
-521 RALLGAEPRPEQEA
+521 RTLLGAAPRPEQEA
-535 ALVVVEGHL
+535 ALAVVEGHL
-544 ALLPEQDGQ
+544 ALLPEQDA
-553 EGVGSGPRPA
+553 R
-563 DRDGEGDP
+563 GEGRGP
-571 GSPAGRGGE
+571 VGRGGE
-580 GDGRGSAGRGGRE
+580 DGRG
-593 RLKEAERSARSAAL
+593 RLEEAERSARSAAV

-624 LALLSR
+624 LAMLSR
-630 QRGFD
+630 ERGFD

-641 VRMLEVAEKHRL
+641 ERMLAVAEQHRL
-653 AVSRAE
+653 AVYRTE

-672 GEATQL
+672 GEATRL
-678 ETARAAAHE
+678 ETARTAAHE
-687 LGSLTV
+687 LGSLAL
-693 LQTVDGLLAM
+693 LQSVDGFLAM
-703 QSVLAGRWDRAREIV
+703 QSVLGGRWDRARGIV
-718 DRSVEASARLQNLSA
+718 EPLVEASARLQNLST

-745 AHQGRGRE
+745 AHQGRARE
-753 QERALVRFRRAGGEE
+753 LERALLRFRRAGGEE

-781 VGALMAEDRRRAAA
+781 VGALMGEDRERAKT

-819 RPLLRILD
+819 GPLLRILD
-827 GDRTGGKAGGDGEA
+827 GEDA
-841 GGGGGTRGGGGAHG
+841 
-855 GGGGGREA
+855 GREA

-891 RDGDSDGARR
+891 RDGDPDGARR
-901 AVEEAGRAAT
+901 AVEQAGRVAT

-919 ALRLVAEAAL
+919 ALRLTAEAAL

-949 AGVQPV
+949 AGVLPV
-955 AGACRALLR
+955 AGACRAVLR

-980 PAELRTAGVT
+980 PADLRAAGVT

-998 LLMERP
+998 LLAERP
-1004 GNLQIAQRLCISPRT
+1004 GNQQIAQSLSISPRT

-1027 MAKTGCVDRSALC
+1027 VIKTGAADRSALC
-1040 ALSAERAEDGGP
+1040 ALSAACAHG
-1052 AGPAGLAG
+1052 
-1060 PAGIASRRPSA
+1060 

>member
-9 VGRDAEIEL
+9 VGREAEIGL
-18 LDEALESARRGAGRA
+18 LDEALAGVRRGAGRA

-48 GECALRAYDRDM
+48 GECALRAYGLDV

-78 LVEALSSRFRAAGA
+78 LIEALSSRFRAAGA
-92 PDDPELDPYRPAL
+92 PDDPELVPYRPAL

-112 RAAATAP
+112 RAGAVAP

-140 RERGCVILLE
+140 REQGCVILLE

-166 ADNVAD
+166 VDNLAD

-201 SVAELGPLDETAVRN
+201 SLRELRPLDEAAVRD
-216 MVDACLDAAPGE
+216 MVDAFLDAGPGE
-228 VPPAAHRHLSQRAG
+228 VPPAAHRYLSQRAG
-242 GNPYL
+242 GSPYL
-247 VEVLLADLLD
+247 VEVLLADMLD
-257 MGRLSRA
+257 TRRLSRA
-264 DDGWLL
+264 DGRWELD
-270 ADHGEAT
+270 DSGEVA

-287 RRLARLDEPV
+287 RRLDRLDEPV
-297 RELLLIAAT
+297 RELVLIAAT

-312 VGALRVVTGLDD
+312 VGALRSVTGLDD

-331 RSASEAGIIAPDGA
+331 RAASEAGIIAPDGA

-353 HVLTADALRASLPPA
+353 HVLTADALKASLPPA
-368 EQAALARRAAQAI
+368 EQAALARRSASAI
-381 EESAVPPLSCD
+381 EESVGA
-392 RPGELSGEQRQLV
+392 LSGEERQLV
-405 ATLRLAAGDKVAAS
+405 ATLRLAAGENAVAS

-446 GLAADGERD
+446 GLAAEEERD
-455 EVTVQLAI
+455 EITVQLAI

-468 GRTDV
+468 GRLDA
-473 ASALLD
+473 ASVLLD
-479 DLAPVPVGSPAA
+479 DLPPTPAGSQAA
-491 EERAQAHTQV
+491 EDRAQAHTQV

-508 ERQQEARRRIRAA
+508 EQQKEARRHIRAA
-521 RALLGAEPRPEQEA
+521 RALFGAEPRPEQEA

-544 ALLPEQDGQ
+544 ALLPEQRG
-553 EGVGSGPRPA
+553 A
-563 DRDGEGDP
+563 GEGRGP
-571 GSPAGRGGE
+571 EGRSRP
-580 GDGRGSAGRGGRE
+580 DGRE
-593 RLKEAERSARSAAL
+593 LLKAAERSARGAAL

-630 QRGFD
+630 ERGFD

-641 VRMLEVAEKHRL
+641 VRMLAVAEKHRL
-653 AVSRAE
+653 AASRAE

-687 LGSLTV
+687 LGSLV
-693 LQTVDGLLAM
+693 LLQTVDGLLGM
-703 QSVLAGRWDRAREIV
+703 QSVLGGRWDRARRIV
-718 DRSVEASARLQNLSA
+718 EGSVEASARLQNLSA
-733 HRYLLLVDATLA
+733 HRYLLLVDAVLA
-745 AHQGRGRE
+745 AHQGRTRE
-753 QERALVRFRRAGGEE
+753 QERALARFRRAGGEE

-781 VGALMAEDRRRAAA
+781 VGALMAEDRERATA
-795 ELDAALAWEREHPSF
+795 ELDAALAWERENPSF

-827 GDRTGGKAGGDGEA
+827 AGADSHSSSSADSEAEGVYGD
-841 GGGGGTRGGGGAHG
+841 
-855 GGGGGREA
+855 GGREA
-863 YREALASP
+863 YQEALASP

-891 RDGDSDGARR
+891 RDGDVDGARR
-901 AVEEAGRAAT
+901 AVEETGRTAAV
-911 VFPQAWHL
+911 VFPQVWHL
-919 ALRLVAEAAL
+919 TLRLTAEAAL
-929 ADSWG
+929 RDSWG
-934 EPVAWLR
+934 EPVTWLR

-955 AGACRALLR
+955 AGACRAALR

-975 GRERI
+975 GRELI
-980 PAELRTAGVT
+980 PAELRSVGVT

-998 LLMERP
+998 LLAERP
-1004 GNLQIAQRLCISPRT
+1004 GNQQIAQRLFISPRT

-1027 MAKTGCVDRSALC
+1027 MAKTGCVARSALC
-1040 ALSAERAEDGGP
+1040 ALSAERAEEQKGSGTTARVPP
-1052 AGPAGLAG
+1052 A
-1060 PAGIASRRPSA
+1060 

>member
-9 VGRDAEIEL
+9 VGRDAEIRL
-18 LDEALESARRGAGRA
+18 LDEALESVRKGAGRA

-92 PDDPELDPYRPAL
+92 PNDPELQPYRPAL

-112 RAAATAP
+112 RADAVAP

-166 ADNVAD
+166 VDNVAE
-172 LPVLLVGTLR
+172 LPILLVGTLR

-201 SVAELGPLDETAVRN
+201 SLGEMGPLDEAAVRD
-216 MVDACLDAAPGE
+216 MAAACLDVGPGE
-228 VPPAAHRHLSQRAG
+228 VPPAAHRHLAQWAC

-257 MGRLSRA
+257 TGRLSRA
-264 DDGWLL
+264 DGGWRLEE
-270 ADHGEAT
+270 DGEAT

-287 RRLARLDEPV
+287 RRLDRLDEPV
-297 RELLLIAAT
+297 RELLLVAAT

-312 VGALRVVTGLDD
+312 VGALRAVTGLDD

-331 RSASEAGIIAPDGA
+331 RSASEVGIIAPDGA

-368 EQAALARRAAQAI
+368 EQAALARRAACAI
-381 EESAVPPLSCD
+381 EDSAAEL
-392 RPGELSGEQRQLV
+392 PGDHRQLV

-446 GLAADGERD
+446 GLAADEERD

-468 GRTDV
+468 GRLDE
-473 ASALLD
+473 AAALLD
-479 DLAPVPVGSPAA
+479 DLAPAPIGSRAA

-508 ERQQEARRRIRAA
+508 EQQDEARRRIRAA
-521 RALLGAEPRPEQEA
+521 RAVLGVAPRPEQEA
-535 ALVVVEGHL
+535 ALAVVEGHL
-544 ALLPEQDGQ
+544 ALLPE
-553 EGVGSGPRPA
+553 
-563 DRDGEGDP
+563 RDGRGEGRGPVD
-571 GSPAGRGGE
+571 RGGE
-580 GDGRGSAGRGGRE
+580 GDRE
-593 RLKEAERSARSAAL
+593 RLEQAERSARSAAL
-607 TAEQRGRPV
+607 TAEERGRPV

-624 LALLSR
+624 LAMLSR
-630 QRGFD
+630 ERGFD

-641 VRMLEVAEKHRL
+641 ERMLAVAEEHRL
-653 AVSRAE
+653 AVYRAE

-672 GEATQL
+672 GGATRL
-678 ETARAAAHE
+678 ETARTAAHE
-687 LGSLTV
+687 LGSLAL
-693 LQTVDGLLAM
+693 LQAVDGLLAM
-703 QSVLAGRWDRAREIV
+703 QSVLGGRWDRARGIV
-718 DRSVEASARLQNLSA
+718 ERSVEASARLQNLST

-745 AHQGRGRE
+745 AHQGRARD
-753 QERALVRFRRAGGEE
+753 QERALARFRRAGGEE

-781 VGALMAEDRRRAAA
+781 MGALMGEDRERART

-819 RPLLRILD
+819 GPLLRILD
-827 GDRTGGKAGGDGEA
+827 GEED
-841 GGGGGTRGGGGAHG
+841 
-855 GGGGGREA
+855 GREV

-891 RDGDSDGARR
+891 RDGDAAGAQR
-901 AVEEAGRAAT
+901 AVERAGRAAT

-919 ALRLVAEAAL
+919 ALRLTAEAAL

-949 AGVQPV
+949 AGVPPL
-955 AGACRALLR
+955 AGACRAVLR
-964 QAGVSVPQRRG
+964 QAGASVPQRRG

-980 PAELRTAGVT
+980 PAALRSAGVT

-998 LLMERP
+998 LLAQRP
-1004 GNLQIAQRLCISPRT
+1004 GNQQIAQSLSISPRT

-1027 MAKTGCVDRSALC
+1027 MTKTGAADRSALC
-1040 ALSAERAEDGGP
+1040 ALSAEHAD
-1052 AGPAGLAG
+1052 A
-1060 PAGIASRRPSA
+1060 

>member
-18 LDEALESARRGAGRA
+18 LGEALESVRRGAGRA

-78 LVEALSSRFRAAGA
+78 LVEALASRFRAAGA

-112 RAAATAP
+112 RAATAVP
-119 GYAISLVELAE
+119 GYTISLVELAE

-160 AVVEYV
+160 AVVEYIV
-166 ADNVAD
+166 DNVAD

-187 ALDLALAAELRNTA
+187 ASDLALAAELRNTA
-201 SVAELGPLDETAVRN
+201 SVAELGPLDEAAVRN
-216 MVDACLDAAPGE
+216 MVDACLDAGPGD
-228 VPPAAHRHLSQRAG
+228 VPPAAHRQLARRAG

-264 DDGWLL
+264 DGGWLL
-270 ADHGEAT
+270 VDHGEAT

-287 RRLARLDEPV
+287 RRLGRLDEPV

-312 VGALRVVTGLDD
+312 VGALRAVTGLDD

-368 EQAALARRAAQAI
+368 EQAALARRAASAI
-381 EESAVPPLSCD
+381 EESAGDLSGGGL
-392 RPGELSGEQRQLV
+392 PGELSGEQSQLV

-468 GRTDV
+468 GRVDE
-473 ASALLD
+473 ASVLLD
-479 DLAPVPVGSPAA
+479 DLPPVPVGSRAA

-508 ERQQEARRRIRAA
+508 EQQEEARRRIRAA

-544 ALLPEQDGQ
+544 ALLPE
-553 EGVGSGPRPA
+553 
-563 DRDGEGDP
+563 RD
-571 GSPAGRGGE
+571 GRGGTR
-580 GDGRGSAGRGGRE
+580 GRGATGTGGPGAGEGEGPHGGGRRGEGHASVGRGGRE

-630 QRGFD
+630 ERGFD

-641 VRMLEVAEKHRL
+641 GRMLEVAEKHRL

-687 LGSLTV
+687 LGSLAV

-703 QSVLAGRWDRAREIV
+703 QSVLGGRWDRAREIV

-745 AHQGRGRE
+745 AHQGRARE
-753 QERALVRFRRAGGEE
+753 LDRALARFRRAGGEE

-781 VGALMAEDRRRAAA
+781 VGALMAEDRKRATA

-827 GDRTGGKAGGDGEA
+827 GDGDGDGDGEGDGDGDGEGDGDGDGEGDGGAA
-841 GGGGGTRGGGGAHG
+841 GGRGGGRAV
-855 GGGGGREA
+855 
-863 YREALASP
+863 YQEALASP

-891 RDGDSDGARR
+891 RDGDRDGARR
-901 AVEEAGRAAT
+901 AVEEAGRAAV

-955 AGACRALLR
+955 AGACRAVLR

-1027 MAKTGCVDRSALC
+1027 MTKTGCADRSALC
-1040 ALSAERAEDGGP
+1040 ALSAERAEDEGSTG
-1052 AGPAGLAG
+1052 A
-1060 PAGIASRRPSA
+1060 ASRPTSA

>member
-1 MRATSSVI
+1 MRATSSVT
-9 VGRDAEIEL
+9 VGRNAEIRL
-18 LDEALESARRGAGRA
+18 LDQALESAGKGAGRA

-48 GECALRAYDRDM
+48 GESALRAYARDM

-92 PDDPELDPYRPAL
+92 PDDPELRPYRPAL

-112 RAAATAP
+112 RSGAEAP

-130 ALLRLLAVLG
+130 ALLRLLAVIG

-150 DLHDSDTETI
+150 DLHDSDTETV
-160 AVVEYV
+160 AVVEYLV
-166 ADNVAD
+166 DNVAE
-172 LPVLLVGTLR
+172 LPVLLVATLR

-187 ALDLALAAELRNTA
+187 ATDLALAAELRNTV
-201 SVAELGPLDETAVRN
+201 SLQELGPLGGAAVRD
-216 MVDACLDAAPGE
+216 MAAACLDTAPEE
-228 VPPAAHRHLSQRAG
+228 VPPAAHRHLAQWAC

-257 MGRLSRA
+257 TGRLSR
-264 DDGWLL
+264 DGGGWRF
-270 ADHGEAT
+270 AEQDGAP
-277 VPTGAVRSWA
+277 VPAGAVRSWA
-287 RRLARLDEPV
+287 RRLDRLDEPV
-297 RELLLIAAT
+297 RELLLVAAT

-312 VGALRVVTGLDD
+312 VGALRAVTGLDD

-331 RSASEAGIIAPDGA
+331 RSASEVGIIAPDGA

-353 HVLTADALRASLPPA
+353 HALTADALRASLPPA
-368 EQAALARRAAQAI
+368 EQAALARRAASAI
-381 EESAVPPLSCD
+381 EAYD
-392 RPGELSGEQRQLV
+392 GELDGDQRQLV
-405 ATLRLAAGDKVAAS
+405 ATLRLAAGDRVAAS

-446 GLAADGERD
+446 GLAADEERH

-468 GRTDV
+468 GRL
-473 ASALLD
+473 AEAAALLD
-479 DLAPVPVGSPAA
+479 DLPPVPAGSLAA
-491 EERAQAHTQV
+491 ELRAQAHTQV

-508 ERQQEARRRIRAA
+508 EQKEEARRRIRAA
-521 RALLGAEPRPEQEA
+521 RALLGVPPRPEQEA
-535 ALVVVEGHL
+535 ALAVVEGHL
-544 ALLPEQDGQ
+544 ALLPEQD
-553 EGVGSGPRPA
+553 
-563 DRDGEGDP
+563 
-571 GSPAGRGGE
+571 RGGE
-580 GDGRGSAGRGGRE
+580 DGRG
-593 RLKEAERSARSAAL
+593 RLAEAERSARRAAL
-607 TAEQRGRPV
+607 TAEERGRPV

-624 LALLSR
+624 LAMLSR
-630 QRGFD
+630 ERGFD

-641 VRMLEVAEKHRL
+641 ERMLTVAEEHRL
-653 AVSRAE
+653 AVYRAE

-672 GEATQL
+672 GEATRL
-678 ETARAAAHE
+678 ETARTAAHE
-687 LGSLTV
+687 LGSLAL
-693 LQTVDGLLAM
+693 LQAVDGFLAM
-703 QSVLAGRWDRAREIV
+703 QSVLGGRWDRAREIV
-718 DRSVEASARLQNLSA
+718 EQLVEASARLQNLST

-745 AHQGRGRE
+745 AHQGRARE
-753 QERALVRFRRAGGEE
+753 QERALLRFRRAGGGE

-781 VGALMAEDRRRAAA
+781 VGALMGEDRERAKA
-795 ELDAALAWEREHPSF
+795 EIGAALAWEREHPSF

-819 RPLLRILD
+819 GPLLRTLD
-827 GDRTGGKAGGDGEA
+827 GEEA
-841 GGGGGTRGGGGAHG
+841 
-855 GGGGGREA
+855 GREA

-871 GGQLAWNRMFLG
+871 GGQLAWNRMFLDL
-883 MADAVLRG
+883 ADAVLRG
-891 RDGDSDGARR
+891 RDGDPDGARQ
-901 AVEEAGRAAT
+901 AVERAGRAAA

-919 ALRLVAEAAL
+919 ALRLTAEAAL

-934 EPVAWLR
+934 DPVGWLR

-949 AGVQPV
+949 AGVPPV

-980 PAELRTAGVT
+980 PAGLRAAGVT

-998 LLMERP
+998 LLAERP
-1004 GNLQIAQRLCISPRT
+1004 GNQQIAQRLCISPRT

-1027 MAKTGCVDRSALC
+1027 MAKTGSPDRSALC
-1040 ALSAERAEDGGP
+1040 ALSAE
-1052 AGPAGLAG
+1052 
-1060 PAGIASRRPSA
+1060 SAQE

>member
-18 LDEALESARRGAGRA
+18 LGEALESVRRGAGRA

-48 GECALRAYDRDM
+48 GECALRAYGGDM

-78 LVEALSSRFRAAGA
+78 LVEALASRFRAAGA

-112 RAAATAP
+112 RAAAAAP
-119 GYAISLVELAE
+119 GYTISLVELAE

-150 DLHDSDTETI
+150 DLHDSDTETV
-160 AVVEYV
+160 AVVEYIV
-166 ADNVAD
+166 DNVAD

-187 ALDLALAAELRNTA
+187 ALDLALAVELRNTA
-201 SVAELGPLDETAVRN
+201 SVAELGPLDEAAVRN
-216 MVDACLDAAPGE
+216 MVDACLDAGPGD
-228 VPPAAHRHLSQRAG
+228 VPPAAHRQLSQRAG

-257 MGRLSRA
+257 MGRLSRS
-264 DDGWLL
+264 DGGWLL

-287 RRLARLDEPV
+287 RRLGRLDEPV

-312 VGALRVVTGLDD
+312 VGALRAVTGLDD

-381 EESAVPPLSCD
+381 EESAGDLSGGGL
-392 RPGELSGEQRQLV
+392 PGEMSGEQSQLV

-468 GRTDV
+468 GRVDE

-479 DLAPVPVGSPAA
+479 DLPPVPVGSRAA

-508 ERQQEARRRIRAA
+508 EQQEEARRRIRAA

-544 ALLPEQDGQ
+544 ALLPE
-553 EGVGSGPRPA
+553 
-563 DRDGEGDP
+563 RD
-571 GSPAGRGGE
+571 GRGGTP
-580 GDGRGSAGRGGRE
+580 GRGATGTGGPGAGEVEGEGPHDGARGEGHASVGRDGRE

-630 QRGFD
+630 ERGFD

-641 VRMLEVAEKHRL
+641 GRMLEVAEKHRL

-687 LGSLTV
+687 LGSLAV

-703 QSVLAGRWDRAREIV
+703 QSVLGGRWDRAREIV

-745 AHQGRGRE
+745 AHQGRVRE
-753 QERALVRFRRAGGEE
+753 LDRALARFRRAGGEE

-781 VGALMAEDRRRAAA
+781 VGALMAEDRKRATA

-827 GDRTGGKAGGDGEA
+827 GAGEGGGGDGAA
-841 GGGGGTRGGGGAHG
+841 GGR
-855 GGGGGREA
+855 GGGREV
-863 YREALASP
+863 YQEALASP

-891 RDGDSDGARR
+891 RDGDRDGARR
-901 AVEEAGRAAT
+901 AVEEAGHAAA

-955 AGACRALLR
+955 AGACRAVLR

-998 LLMERP
+998 LLKERP

-1027 MAKTGCVDRSALC
+1027 MTKTRCADRSALC
-1040 ALSAERAEDGGP
+1040 ALSAERAEDEGP
-1052 AGPAGLAG
+1052 TGA
-1060 PAGIASRRPSA
+1060 ASRPTSA

>member
-9 VGRDAEIEL
+9 VGRDAEIGL
-18 LDEALESARRGAGRA
+18 LDDALESARRGAGRA

-78 LVEALSSRFRAAGA
+78 LAEALSSRFRAAGA

-112 RAAATAP
+112 RAAAATP
-119 GYAISLVELAE
+119 GYTISLVELAE

-187 ALDLALAAELRNTA
+187 AADLALAAELRNSA
-201 SVAELGPLDETAVRN
+201 SVTELGPLDETAVRT

-228 VPPAAHRHLSQRAG
+228 VPPAAHRHLAERAG

-257 MGRLSRA
+257 LGRLSRA
-264 DDGWLL
+264 EDGWLL

-312 VGALRVVTGLDD
+312 VGALRAVTGLDD

-368 EQAALARRAAQAI
+368 EQAALARRAASAI
-381 EESAVPPLSCD
+381 EEHAGASLTGGGAD
-392 RPGELSGEQRQLV
+392 GTSGEQSQLV

-446 GLAADGERD
+446 GLAAEGERD

-468 GRTDV
+468 GRVDE

-479 DLAPVPVGSPAA
+479 DLAPVPAGSPAA

-508 ERQQEARRRIRAA
+508 EQQQEARRRIRAA

-544 ALLPEQDGQ
+544 ALLPDQDDG
-553 EGVGSGPRPA
+553 EPAGLDPA
-563 DRDGEGDP
+563 DRDPVDGDR
-571 GSPAGRGGE
+571 GAGARE
-580 GDGRGSAGRGGRE
+580 RGGRD
-593 RLKEAERSARSAAL
+593 RLRQAERSARSAAL

-630 QRGFD
+630 RRGFD

-718 DRSVEASARLQNLSA
+718 DRSVEASARLQNHSA

-745 AHQGRGRE
+745 AHRGRARE
-753 QERALVRFRRAGGEE
+753 QERALARFRRAGGEE

-781 VGALMAEDRRRAAA
+781 VGALMAEDRGRAAA
-795 ELDAALAWEREHPSF
+795 ELDTARAWEREHPSF

-827 GDRTGGKAGGDGEA
+827 GDGPDGGD
-841 GGGGGTRGGGGAHG
+841 
-855 GGGGGREA
+855 GGREA

-871 GGQLAWNRMFLG
+871 GGQLAWNRLFLG

-891 RDGDSDGARR
+891 RSGDPAGARR
-901 AVEEAGRAAT
+901 AVEEAGRAAA

-929 ADSWG
+929 ADGWG

-949 AGVQPV
+949 AGVPPV

-998 LLMERP
+998 LLLERP

-1052 AGPAGLAG
+1052 AALAVH
-1060 PAGIASRRPSA
+1060 RPTA

>member
-9 VGRDAEIEL
+9 VGRDAEIRL
-18 LDEALESARRGAGRA
+18 LDEALESVGKGAGRA

-48 GECALRAYDRDM
+48 GESALRAYDRDM

-92 PDDPELDPYRPAL
+92 PDDPELQPYRPAL

-112 RAAATAP
+112 RAGTVAP

-166 ADNVAD
+166 VDNVAE

-201 SVAELGPLDETAVRN
+201 SLRELRPLDEAAVRD
-216 MVDACLDAAPGE
+216 MAAACLDVAPGE
-228 VPPAAHRHLSQRAG
+228 VPPAAHRHLSQWAC

-257 MGRLSRA
+257 TGRLSRA
-264 DDGWLL
+264 DDGWQF
-270 ADHGEAT
+270 AEHGEAT

-287 RRLARLDEPV
+287 RRLDRLDEPV
-297 RELLLIAAT
+297 RELLLVAAT

-312 VGALRVVTGLDD
+312 VGALRAVTGLDD

-331 RSASEAGIIAPDGA
+331 RSASEVGIIAPDGA

-368 EQAALARRAAQAI
+368 EQAALARRAASAI
-381 EESAVPPLSCD
+381 EEAA
-392 RPGELSGEQRQLV
+392 GELSGDQRQLV

-446 GLAADGERD
+446 GLAADEERD

-468 GRTDV
+468 GRLDE
-473 ASALLD
+473 AAALLD
-479 DLAPVPVGSPAA
+479 DLPPAPAGSRAA

-508 ERQQEARRRIRAA
+508 EQQEEARRRIRAA
-521 RALLGAEPRPEQEA
+521 RALLGAAPRPEQEA
-535 ALVVVEGHL
+535 ALAVVEGHL
-544 ALLPEQDGQ
+544 ALLPEQDGRG
-553 EGVGSGPRPA
+553 EGRCPV
-563 DRDGEGDP
+563 DRDGED
-571 GSPAGRGGE
+571 
-580 GDGRGSAGRGGRE
+580 GRE
-593 RLKEAERSARSAAL
+593 RLEEEERSARWAAL

-624 LALLSR
+624 LAMLSR
-630 QRGFD
+630 ERGFD

-641 VRMLEVAEKHRL
+641 ERMLAVAEEHRL
-653 AVSRAE
+653 AVYRAE

-672 GEATQL
+672 GEATRL
-678 ETARAAAHE
+678 ETARTAAHE
-687 LGSLTV
+687 LGSLAL
-693 LQTVDGLLAM
+693 LQSVDGLLAM
-703 QSVLAGRWDRAREIV
+703 QSVLGGRWDRARGIV
-718 DRSVEASARLQNLSA
+718 ERSVEASARLQNLST

-745 AHQGRGRE
+745 AHQGRARE
-753 QERALVRFRRAGGEE
+753 QDRALVRFRRAGGEE

-781 VGALMAEDRRRAAA
+781 VGALMGEDRERAKA

-819 RPLLRILD
+819 GPLLRILD
-827 GDRTGGKAGGDGEA
+827 GEDS
-841 GGGGGTRGGGGAHG
+841 
-855 GGGGGREA
+855 GREA

-891 RDGDSDGARR
+891 RDGDPDGARR
-901 AVEEAGRAAT
+901 AVEQAGRAAT

-919 ALRLVAEAAL
+919 ALRLTAEAAL

-934 EPVAWLR
+934 EPAAWLR

-949 AGVQPV
+949 AGVLPV
-955 AGACRALLR
+955 AGACRAVLR

-980 PAELRTAGVT
+980 PAGLRTAGVT

-998 LLMERP
+998 LLAERP
-1004 GNLQIAQRLCISPRT
+1004 GNQQIAQRLCISPRT

-1027 MAKTGCVDRSALC
+1027 MAKTGSADRSALC
-1040 ALSAERAEDGGP
+1040 ALSAECAD
-1052 AGPAGLAG
+1052 A
-1060 PAGIASRRPSA
+1060 

>member
-18 LDEALESARRGAGRA
+18 LDEALESAPRGAGRA

-112 RAAATAP
+112 RASATAP

-201 SVAELGPLDETAVRN
+201 SVTELGPLDETAVRH

-381 EESAVPPLSCD
+381 EESAVASLSCD
-392 RPGELSGEQRQLV
+392 RPGELSGEQSQLV

-508 ERQQEARRRIRAA
+508 EQQQEARRRIRAA

-544 ALLPEQDGQ
+544 ALLPEQGGQ
-553 EGVGSGPRPA
+553 EGV
-563 DRDGEGDP
+563 GDP
-571 GSPAGRGGE
+571 GSPAGR
-580 GDGRGSAGRGGRE
+580 DGRE

-753 QERALVRFRRAGGEE
+753 QERALARFRRAGGEE

-781 VGALMAEDRRRAAA
+781 VGALMAEDRRRATA

-827 GDRTGGKAGGDGEA
+827 GDGAGGNA
-841 GGGGGTRGGGGAHG
+841 

-863 YREALASP
+863 YQEALASP

-883 MADAVLRG
+883 LADAVLRG
-891 RDGDSDGARR
+891 RDGDPDGARR
-901 AVEEAGRAAT
+901 AVDEAGRAAT

-964 QAGVSVPQRRG
+964 QSGVSVPQRRG

-998 LLMERP
+998 LLLERP

-1040 ALSAERAEDGGP
+1040 ALSAERAEGQ
-1052 AGPAGLAG
+1052 G
-1060 PAGIASRRPSA
+1060 PAGIASRQPSA

>member
-18 LDEALESARRGAGRA
+18 LDEALEGARRGAGRA

-48 GECALRAYDRDM
+48 AECALRAYDRDM

-140 RERGCVILLE
+140 RERGCVVLLE

-201 SVAELGPLDETAVRN
+201 SVTELGPLDETAVRH

-228 VPPAAHRHLSQRAG
+228 VPPAAHRHLSERAG

-257 MGRLSRA
+257 LGRLSRA
-264 DDGWLL
+264 DGGWLL

-381 EESAVPPLSCD
+381 EESAGRSLSCD
-392 RPGELSGEQRQLV
+392 PPGELSGEQRQLV
-405 ATLRLAAGDKVAAS
+405 ATLRLAAGDRVAAS

-455 EVTVQLAI
+455 DVTVQLAI

-479 DLAPVPVGSPAA
+479 DLAPVPAGSPAA

-508 ERQQEARRRIRAA
+508 EQQQEARRRIRAA

-544 ALLPEQDGQ
+544 ALLPEQDGRGG
-553 EGVGSGPRPA
+553 E
-563 DRDGEGDP
+563 DGR

-580 GDGRGSAGRGGRE
+580 GDGRGPAGRAGRE

-678 ETARAAAHE
+678 ETARAAALE

-703 QSVLAGRWDRAREIV
+703 QSVLAARWDRAREIV

-753 QERALVRFRRAGGEE
+753 QERALARFRRAGGEE

-781 VGALMAEDRRRAAA
+781 VGALMAEDRERAAA

-819 RPLLRILD
+819 RPLLRILA
-827 GDRTGGKAGGDGEA
+827 GGPAGGDAEP
-841 GGGGGTRGGGGAHG
+841 GGD
-855 GGGGGREA
+855 REA
-863 YREALASP
+863 YREALTSP

-891 RDGDSDGARR
+891 RDGDRAGARR
-901 AVEEAGRAAT
+901 AVEEAGRAAA
-911 VFPQAWHL
+911 VFPQVWHL

-934 EPVAWLR
+934 EPVSWLR

-1004 GNLQIAQRLCISPRT
+1004 GNLQIARRLCISPRT

-1027 MAKTGCVDRSALC
+1027 MAKTGCADRQALC

-1052 AGPAGLAG
+1052 AGPAG
-1060 PAGIASRRPSA
+1060 PAGIGSRQPSA

>member
-9 VGRDAEIEL
+9 VGREAEIGL
-18 LDEALESARRGAGRA
+18 MDEALESVRRGAGRA

-48 GECALRAYDRDM
+48 GECALRAYDLDM

-78 LVEALSSRFRAAGA
+78 LIEALSSRFRAVGA
-92 PDDPELDPYRPAL
+92 PDDPELVPYRPAL

-112 RAAATAP
+112 RAGAVAP

-140 RERGCVILLE
+140 REQGCVILLE

-166 ADNVAD
+166 VDNVAD
-172 LPVLLVGTLR
+172 LPVMLVGTLR

-201 SVAELGPLDETAVRN
+201 SLRELRPLGEAAVRD
-216 MVDACLDAAPGE
+216 MVDACLDAGQGE
-228 VPPAAHRHLSQRAG
+228 VPPGVHRQLSQRAG

-257 MGRLSRA
+257 TKRLSRA
-264 DDGWLL
+264 DGGWQL
-270 ADHGEAT
+270 ADCGEAT

-287 RRLARLDEPV
+287 RRLDRLDEPV
-297 RELLLIAAT
+297 RELVLIAAT

-312 VGALRVVTGLDD
+312 VGALRAVTGLDD

-331 RSASEAGIIAPDGA
+331 RAASEAGIIAPDGA

-368 EQAALARRAAQAI
+368 EQAALARRAASAI
-381 EESAVPPLSCD
+381 EESVGL
-392 RPGELSGEQRQLV
+392 LSGEERQLV
-405 ATLRLAAGDKVAAS
+405 ATLRLAAGDRAVAS

-446 GLAADGERD
+446 GLAADEERD

-468 GRTDV
+468 GRLDA
-473 ASALLD
+473 ASALLE
-479 DLAPVPVGSPAA
+479 DLPPVAAGSATA

-508 ERQQEARRRIRAA
+508 EQQEEARRRIRAA
-521 RALLGAEPRPEQEA
+521 RALFGGAPRPEQEA
-535 ALVVVEGHL
+535 ALVVIEGHL
-544 ALLPEQDGQ
+544 ALLPEQDG
-553 EGVGSGPRPA
+553 R
-563 DRDGEGDP
+563 GEGTGP
-571 GSPAGRGGE
+571 GGRAGQ
-580 GDGRGSAGRGGRE
+580 DGRE
-593 RLKEAERSARSAAL
+593 RLKEAERSARRAAL

-630 QRGFD
+630 ERGFD

-641 VRMLEVAEKHRL
+641 VRMLAVAEKHRL
-653 AVSRAE
+653 AGCRAE

-678 ETARAAAHE
+678 ETARVAAHE
-687 LGSLTV
+687 LGSLV
-693 LQTVDGLLAM
+693 LLQTVDGMLAM
-703 QSVLAGRWDRAREIV
+703 QSVLAGRWDRARGIV
-718 DRSVEASARLQNLSA
+718 EQSVEASARLQNLSA
-733 HRYLLLVDATLA
+733 HRYLLLVDAVLA
-745 AHQGRGRE
+745 AHQGRARE
-753 QERALVRFRRAGGEE
+753 QERALARFRRAGGEE

-781 VGALMAEDRRRAAA
+781 VGALMGEDRVRATAA
-795 ELDAALAWEREHPSF
+795 LDAALVWEREHPSF

-827 GDRTGGKAGGDGEA
+827 GDED
-841 GGGGGTRGGGGAHG
+841 
-855 GGGGGREA
+855 GREA

-891 RDGDSDGARR
+891 RDGDADGARR
-901 AVEEAGRAAT
+901 AVEEAGRAAV
-911 VFPQAWHL
+911 VFPQVWHL
-919 ALRLVAEAAL
+919 ALRMTAEAAL
-929 ADSWG
+929 RDSWG

-964 QAGVSVPQRRG
+964 QAGVSVRQRRG

-980 PAELRTAGVT
+980 PAELRSAGVT

-998 LLMERP
+998 LLAERP
-1004 GNLQIAQRLCISPRT
+1004 GNQQIAQHLCISPRT

-1027 MAKTGCVDRSALC
+1027 MTKTGCVARSALC
-1040 ALSAERAEDGGP
+1040 ALSAEKAEDREG
-1052 AGPAGLAG
+1052 AGS
-1060 PAGIASRRPSA
+1060 ASRVSPA

>member
-119 GYAISLVELAE
+119 GYTISLVELAE

-187 ALDLALAAELRNTA
+187 ASDLALAAELRNTA
-201 SVAELGPLDETAVRN
+201 SVTELGPLDETAVRN

-228 VPPAAHRHLSQRAG
+228 VPPAAHRHLAQRAG

-264 DDGWLL
+264 DGAWLL

-381 EESAVPPLSCD
+381 EESAGASLSCD
-392 RPGELSGEQRQLV
+392 GPGELSGEQSQLV
-405 ATLRLAAGDKVAAS
+405 ATLRLAAGDRVAAS

-446 GLAADGERD
+446 SLAADGERD
-455 EVTVQLAI
+455 DVTVQLAI

-473 ASALLD
+473 AAALLD

-508 ERQQEARRRIRAA
+508 EQQQEARRRIRAA

-544 ALLPEQDGQ
+544 ALLPEQDGR
-553 EGVGSGPRPA
+553 E
-563 DRDGEGDP
+563 GEGDP
-571 GSPAGRGGE
+571 GSPAGRDGE
-580 GDGRGSAGRGGRE
+580 GEGRGPAGRGGRE

-630 QRGFD
+630 QHGFD

-781 VGALMAEDRRRAAA
+781 IGALMAEDRSRATA

-827 GDRTGGKAGGDGEA
+827 GDRAGGDAEA
-841 GGGGGTRGGGGAHG
+841 GGD
-855 GGGGGREA
+855 REA

-891 RDGDSDGARR
+891 RDGDPDGARR

-934 EPVAWLR
+934 EPVSWLR

-949 AGVQPV
+949 AGAQPV

-1004 GNLQIAQRLCISPRT
+1004 GNLQIARRLCISPRT

-1040 ALSAERAEDGGP
+1040 ALSAERAEDGGS
-1052 AGPAGLAG
+1052 AGPAG
-1060 PAGIASRRPSA
+1060 PAGIAPRQPSA

>member
-9 VGRDAEIEL
+9 VGRDAETGL
-18 LDEALESARRGAGRA
+18 LDEALEGVGRKAGRA

-48 GECALRAYDRDM
+48 GECALRAYDRDV

-78 LVEALSSRFRAAGA
+78 LVEALSSRFRAVGA
-92 PDDPELDPYRPAL
+92 PDHPELDPYRPAL

-112 RAAATAP
+112 RAGTVAP

-160 AVVEYV
+160 AVVEYLV
-166 ADNVAD
+166 DNLAD

-182 PDPGP
+182 PDAGP

-201 SVAELGPLDETAVRN
+201 AVRELGPLDEDSVRE
-216 MVDACLDAAPGE
+216 MVDACLDAAPDE
-228 VPPAAHRHLSQRAG
+228 VPSAAHRHLARRAG

-257 MGRLSRA
+257 TGRLSRGG
-264 DDGWLL
+264 DGWRLT
-270 ADHGEAT
+270 DHGEAT

-287 RRLARLDEPV
+287 RRLDRLDEPV
-297 RELLLIAAT
+297 RELLLLAAT

-312 VGALRVVTGLDD
+312 VGALRAVTGLDD

-368 EQAALARRAAQAI
+368 EQAALARRAATAI
-381 EESAVPPLSCD
+381 EESS
-392 RPGELSGEQRQLV
+392 GELSGEQRQLV
-405 ATLRLAAGDKVAAS
+405 ATLRLAAGDRETAA

-446 GLAADGERD
+446 GLAAEEERD
-455 EVTVQLAI
+455 EVTVHLAI

-468 GRTDV
+468 GRLD
-473 ASALLD
+473 AAAALLD
-479 DLAPVPVGSPAA
+479 DLPPAPAGSRAA
-491 EERAQAHTQV
+491 EDRAQAHTQV

-508 ERQQEARRRIRAA
+508 ERQEEARRRIRAA
-521 RALLGAEPRPEQEA
+521 RALFGGAPRPEQEA

-544 ALLPEQDGQ
+544 ALLPEQDG
-553 EGVGSGPRPA
+553 R
-563 DRDGEGDP
+563 GD
-571 GSPAGRGGE
+571 
-580 GDGRGSAGRGGRE
+580 GRE
-593 RLKEAERSARSAAL
+593 RLKKAERSARQAAL
-607 TAEQRGRPV
+607 TAEQRGRPM

-630 QRGFD
+630 ERGFD

-641 VRMLEVAEKHRL
+641 ARMLSVAEKHRL
-653 AVSRAE
+653 ATSRAE

-672 GEATQL
+672 GEATPL

-687 LGSLTV
+687 LGSLAL

-703 QSVLAGRWDRAREIV
+703 QSVLGARWDRAREIV
-718 DRSVEASARLQNLSA
+718 ERSVEASARLQNLSA

-745 AHQGRGRE
+745 AHQGRARE
-753 QERALVRFRRAGGEE
+753 QERALARFRRAGGEE

-781 VGALMAEDRRRAAA
+781 VGALMGEDRQRARD
-795 ELDAALAWEREHPSF
+795 ELDAALAWERAHPSF

-819 RPLLRILD
+819 RPLLRLLD
-827 GDRTGGKAGGDGEA
+827 GDDEDGA
-841 GGGGGTRGGGGAHG
+841 AAC
-855 GGGGGREA
+855 REA
-863 YREALASP
+863 MASP

-883 MADAVLRG
+883 LADAVSRG
-891 RDGDSDGARR
+891 RDGDPDGARR
-901 AVEEAGRAAT
+901 AVAQAARAAP

-919 ALRLVAEAAL
+919 ALRLTAEAAL
-929 ADSWG
+929 ADGWG

-949 AGVQPV
+949 AGVPAV

-980 PAELRTAGVT
+980 PAELRAAGVT
-990 PREYEVFV
+990 PREYEVYV
-998 LLMERP
+998 LLVDRP
-1004 GNLQIAQRLCISPRT
+1004 GNQQIARRLCISPRT

-1040 ALSAERAEDGGP
+1040 ASSAERAEG
-1052 AGPAGLAG
+1052 
-1060 PAGIASRRPSA
+1060 RE

>member
-9 VGRDAEIEL
+9 VGRDTEIEL
-18 LDEALESARRGAGRA
+18 LDEALGSARRGAGRA

-48 GECALRAYDRDM
+48 AECALRAYDRDM

-78 LVEALSSRFRAAGA
+78 LVEALASRFRAAGA

-112 RAAATAP
+112 RATATAP

-187 ALDLALAAELRNTA
+187 ASDLALAAELRNTA
-201 SVAELGPLDETAVRN
+201 SVTELGPLDETAVRN

-257 MGRLSRA
+257 LGRLSRA
-264 DDGWLL
+264 DGGWLL

-381 EESAVPPLSCD
+381 EDSAGASLSCD
-392 RPGELSGEQRQLV
+392 RPGELSGEQCQLV

-455 EVTVQLAI
+455 DVTVQLAI

-468 GRTDV
+468 GRIDM

-479 DLAPVPVGSPAA
+479 DLAPVPVGSAAA

-544 ALLPEQDGQ
+544 ALLPERDG
-553 EGVGSGPRPA
+553 
-563 DRDGEGDP
+563 RDGEGDP
-571 GSPAGRGGE
+571 GSP
-580 GDGRGSAGRGGRE
+580 AGRGGRE

-745 AHQGRGRE
+745 AHQGRARE
-753 QERALVRFRRAGGEE
+753 QDRALVRFRRAGGEE

-781 VGALMAEDRRRAAA
+781 VGALMAEDRHRATA

-827 GDRTGGKAGGDGEA
+827 GDRAGGNAEA
-841 GGGGGTRGGGGAHG
+841 GGGRDV
-855 GGGGGREA
+855 
-863 YREALASP
+863 YREALDSP

-891 RDGDSDGARR
+891 RDGDPHGARR

-911 VFPQAWHL
+911 VFPHAWHL

-964 QAGVSVPQRRG
+964 QSGVSVPQRRG

-1004 GNLQIAQRLCISPRT
+1004 GNLQIARRLCISPRT

-1040 ALSAERAEDGGP
+1040 ALSAERAEDER
-1052 AGPAGLAG
+1052 
-1060 PAGIASRRPSA
+1060 PAGIASRQPSA

>member
-9 VGRDAEIEL
+9 VGRDAEIRL
-18 LDEALESARRGAGRA
+18 LEAALESVGKGAGRA

-48 GECALRAYDRDM
+48 GGSALRAYDRDM

-92 PDDPELDPYRPAL
+92 PDDPELQPYRPAL

-112 RAAATAP
+112 RTGAAAP
-119 GYAISLVELAE
+119 GYTISLVELAE

-160 AVVEYV
+160 AVVEYIV
-166 ADNVAD
+166 DNVAE
-172 LPVLLVGTLR
+172 LPVLLIGTLR

-201 SVAELGPLDETAVRN
+201 SLRELGPLDGNSVRD
-216 MVDACLDAAPGE
+216 MAAACLDVVPGD
-228 VPPAAHRHLSQRAG
+228 VPPAAHRHLSQWAG

-257 MGRLSRA
+257 TGRLSRA
-264 DDGWLL
+264 DDGWQL
-270 ADHGEAT
+270 AESGEAT

-287 RRLARLDEPV
+287 RRLDRLDEPV
-297 RELLLIAAT
+297 RELLLVAAT

-331 RSASEAGIIAPDGA
+331 RSASEVGIIAPDGA

-353 HVLTADALRASLPPA
+353 HALTADALKASLPPA
-368 EQAALARRAAQAI
+368 EQAALARHAASVI
-381 EESAVPPLSCD
+381 EGS
-392 RPGELSGEQRQLV
+392 RELLGDQRQLV
-405 ATLRLAAGDKVAAS
+405 ATLLLAAGDKEAAS
-419 RQFAQVGRQMLD
+419 RQFAQVGRQLLD

-446 GLAADGERD
+446 GLAADTERD

-468 GRTDV
+468 GRLDE
-473 ASALLD
+473 AAALLD
-479 DLAPVPVGSPAA
+479 DLPPAPAGSRAA

-508 ERQQEARRRIRAA
+508 EQKEEARRRIRAA
-521 RALLGAEPRPEQEA
+521 RTLLGTAPRPEQEA
-535 ALVVVEGHL
+535 ALTVVEGHL
-544 ALLPEQDGQ
+544 ALLPEQDCRGRA
-553 EGVGSGPRPA
+553 PM
-563 DRDGEGDP
+563 
-571 GSPAGRGGE
+571 GRGGE
-580 GDGRGSAGRGGRE
+580 DGRGRRE
-593 RLKEAERSARSAAL
+593 EAERSARGAAL

-624 LALLSR
+624 LAMLSR
-630 QRGFD
+630 ERGFD
-635 EADACL
+635 QADACL
-641 VRMLEVAEKHRL
+641 ERMLAVAEEHRL
-653 AVSRAE
+653 AVYRAE

-672 GEATQL
+672 GEATRL
-678 ETARAAAHE
+678 ETARTAAHE
-687 LGSLTV
+687 LGSLA
-693 LQTVDGLLAM
+693 LIQAVDGFLAM
-703 QSVLAGRWDRAREIV
+703 QSVLSGRWDRARGILEQ
-718 DRSVEASARLQNLSA
+718 SVEASARLQNLA
-733 HRYLLLVDATLA
+733 THRYLLLVDATLA
-745 AHQGRGRE
+745 AHQGRARD
-753 QERALVRFRRAGGEE
+753 QERALLRFRRAGGEE

-781 VGALMAEDRRRAAA
+781 VGALMAEDRERANA
-795 ELDAALAWEREHPSF
+795 ELDAALAWELEHPSF

-819 RPLLRILD
+819 GPLLQVLD
-827 GDRTGGKAGGDGEA
+827 GEDAG
-841 GGGGGTRGGGGAHG
+841 R
-855 GGGGGREA
+855 RA

-871 GGQLAWNRMFLG
+871 GGKLAWNQMFLG

-891 RDGDSDGARR
+891 RDGDPDGAQR
-901 AVEEAGRAAT
+901 AVEQAGRAAT

-919 ALRLVAEAAL
+919 ALRLTAEAAL

-949 AGVQPV
+949 AGVPPV
-955 AGACRALLR
+955 AGACRAVLR
-964 QAGVSVPQRRG
+964 QAGASVPQRRG

-980 PAELRTAGVT
+980 PASLRTAGVT

-998 LLMERP
+998 LLAERP
-1004 GNLQIAQRLCISPRT
+1004 GNQQIAQTLCISPRT

-1027 MAKTGCVDRSALC
+1027 MTKTGAADRSALC
-1040 ALSAERAEDGGP
+1040 ALSAECAD
-1052 AGPAGLAG
+1052 L
-1060 PAGIASRRPSA
+1060 

>member
-9 VGRDAEIEL
+9 VGRDAEIGV
-18 LDEALESARRGAGRA
+18 LDEALESVRRGSGRA

-48 GECALRAYDRDM
+48 GECALRAYDRDV

-112 RAAATAP
+112 RATATAP

-166 ADNVAD
+166 VDNVAD

-187 ALDLALAAELRNTA
+187 AMDLALAAELRGTA
-201 SVAELGPLDETAVRN
+201 SLRELEPLDEAAVRS
-216 MVDACLDAAPGE
+216 MVDACLDAGPGE
-228 VPPAAHRHLSQRAG
+228 VPPAAHRHLSERAG

-270 ADHGEAT
+270 AEHGEAT

-287 RRLARLDEPV
+287 RRLGRLDEPV

-312 VGALRVVTGLDD
+312 VGALRAVTGFDD
-324 RALFAHL
+324 RALFSHL

-368 EQAALARRAAQAI
+368 EQAALARRAASAI
-381 EESAVPPLSCD
+381 EECAE
-392 RPGELSGEQRQLV
+392 ELSGEQSQLV
-405 ATLRLAAGDKVAAS
+405 ATLRLAAGDKAAAS

-446 GLAADGERD
+446 GLSSGGERD
-455 EVTVQLAI
+455 DITVQLAI

-468 GRTDV
+468 GRLDE
-473 ASALLD
+473 AAGLLD
-479 DLAPVPVGSPAA
+479 DLPPAPAGSRAA

-508 ERQQEARRRIRAA
+508 ERQEEARRRIRAA
-521 RALLGAEPRPEQEA
+521 RALLGAAPRPEQEA

-544 ALLPEQDGQ
+544 ALLPE
-553 EGVGSGPRPA
+553 
-563 DRDGEGDP
+563 RDGRDRP
-571 GSPAGRGGE
+571 GGRGGQDDHGGPE
-580 GDGRGSAGRGGRE
+580 GDRGHGGDGGDGHEGGDGDAGGDGGAGRRGQAFGIGSGSRDGGRDRGRDGRE
-593 RLKEAERSARSAAL
+593 RLREAERSARSAAL

-630 QRGFD
+630 ERGFD

-641 VRMLEVAEKHRL
+641 VRMLAVAEKHRL

-678 ETARAAAHE
+678 ETARAAAYE
-687 LGSLTV
+687 LGSLAV

-703 QSVLAGRWDRAREIV
+703 QSVLGGRWERAREIAE
-718 DRSVEASARLQNLSA
+718 RSVEASARLQNLSA

-745 AHQGRGRE
+745 AHQGRVRE
-753 QERALVRFRRAGGEE
+753 QERALARFRRAGGEE

-781 VGALMAEDRRRAAA
+781 VGALMAEDRARANA

-827 GDRTGGKAGGDGEA
+827 GDRHPRGD
-841 GGGGGTRGGGGAHG
+841 HG
-855 GGGGGREA
+855 GQDAGREA

-871 GGQLAWNRMFLG
+871 GAQLAWNRMFLG

-891 RDGDSDGARR
+891 RDGDPEGARR
-901 AVEEAGRAAT
+901 AVEETGRAAAA

-919 ALRLVAEAAL
+919 ALRLTAEAAL
-929 ADSWG
+929 HDSWG

-941 TAEEYFHE
+941 QAEEYFHE

-955 AGACRALLR
+955 AGACRAVLR
-964 QAGVSVPQRRG
+964 QAGMSVPQRRG

-998 LLMERP
+998 LLPERP
-1004 GNLQIAQRLCISPRT
+1004 GNQQIARRLCISPRT
-1019 VEKHMASL
+1019 VEKHMANL
-1027 MAKTGCVDRSALC
+1027 MAKTGCADRSALC
-1040 ALSAERAEDGGP
+1040 ALSAERAEDQDPSGASPRASP
-1052 AGPAGLAG
+1052 A
-1060 PAGIASRRPSA
+1060 